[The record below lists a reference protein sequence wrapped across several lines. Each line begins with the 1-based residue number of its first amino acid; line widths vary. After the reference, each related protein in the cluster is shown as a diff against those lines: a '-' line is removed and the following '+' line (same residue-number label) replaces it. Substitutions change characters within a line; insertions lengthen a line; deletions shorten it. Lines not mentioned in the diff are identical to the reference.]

1 MAEEKSRFS
10 KALDWLNAPTDAR
23 IRREANQK
31 GLIVNQSEYSYLN
44 QAVMGYNTQSGYFDH
59 KTLAELGDGTGNSA
73 VIACLNVLATAFA
86 EPGLLVATRN
96 NEGDYAQDMNHELAR
111 LFRRPNPYMTQ
122 QLLANYIV
130 TALNANGDAFIYKNR
145 NSRGVVVELV
155 PLMPHLVEAKGNENE
170 LITHYNYQ
178 PQGGVQ
184 GEDSVRI
191 EKADMVHLRQNVDPN
206 NMRRG
211 LAPLRGVLREIA
223 GDEAAGQY
231 TAALLHNMAVPGVI
245 LSPRDDAM
253 GGPTR
258 EEAEAIADM
267 YKQKFGGKN
276 RGAPMVL
283 SGAMNVEIVSFSPD
297 QMKLAE
303 LRRIP
308 EERVSA
314 VLGVPAVLAGL
325 GAGLDSATYSNTKEL
340 REFFTESKMVP
351 MWNMVAQELT
361 HQLLRPE
368 FGGNDNQYAEFD
380 ISNVRA
386 LADDKD
392 NLYKRMNTAVQGG
405 WVTIGEA
412 RKVVGLE
419 ADERHDVYLR
429 PLNMIQVTEDGS
441 PLLNDQPTNE
451 PATANNND
459 DEEPAT
465 ETDESKLTTI
475 DLPPEVERE
484 DVVKPTPTYLNEEK
498 YIAEMPN
505 GAFCVISHEDGEIIK
520 CFDTRAEAE
529 NFLNNKKEPAALM
542 KDTYTTIE
550 EAQERAKELGCEGTH
565 YIEVEG
571 DKFYMACATHQDYL
585 DAVYKPKKD
594 GDIEELKVSLEEAE
608 VMYEKGDKLHS
619 PEEKA
624 PSKTNFPR
632 SGDNQKISLSNS
644 QHPQFPSYAY
654 VKDLKDNW
662 PEIWRR
668 AGTGGNPP
676 TSFTGNDAF
685 NKWTAYKGGDRSES
699 VLNWVKRRERFMNR
713 HKKNNRLNGIIAV
726 MKWGGVTAGGVSQ
739 MKSVVNDYKKV
750 IRERR
755 KKSLDYA
762 EEYLLKAISDQA
774 RAGLTRKVEDHN
786 KNNPTHRA
794 TLRMLIAVY
803 NRGIGAYR
811 TNPGSVRGNVS
822 SAEQWAMAR
831 VNGFLR
837 ALRTGKFRRKPYDQD
852 LLPSSHPLSSK
863 KSGNKAESVRVGQAV
878 SWSINKEPDPPSVV
892 HGIVTSVNDDE
903 ATMEVWARLENGDH
917 KKTDRKVTMPISKL
931 RIISDFRQ

>member
-1 MAEEKSRFS
+1 MAEDKSRFS

-23 IRREANQK
+23 VRREQK
-31 GLIVNQSEYSYLN
+31 GITVNQQEYSYLN
-44 QAVMGYNTQSGYFDH
+44 QAVFGYNTESGYFDH
-59 KTLAELGDGTGNSA
+59 KKIAEIGDGTGNSA
-73 VIACLNVLATAFA
+73 VVACLNVLATSFA
-86 EPGLLVATRN
+86 EPGLLVSKRN
-96 NEGDYAQDMNHELAR
+96 SEGDYTRDMNHPLAR

-130 TALNANGDAFIYKNR
+130 TSINAAGDAFIYKNR
-145 NSRGVVVELV
+145 NARGEVVELV
-155 PLMPHLVEAKGNENE
+155 PLMPHLVEAKGTQNE

-178 PQGGVQ
+178 PQGGLQ
-184 GEDSVRI
+184 GQDNVRI
-191 EKADMVHLRQNVDPN
+191 DKKDMFHLRQAVDPN
-206 NMRRG
+206 DMRRG
-211 LAPLRGVLREIA
+211 MAPLKSVLREIA

-258 EEAEAIADM
+258 DEAEAIADM

-351 MWNMVAQELT
+351 MWSMVAQEVT

-368 FGGNDNQYAEFD
+368 FGGDDNEYCEFD
-380 ISNVRA
+380 VDNVRA
-386 LADDKD
+386 LAVDKD

-419 ADERHDVYLR
+419 ADNRHDVYLR
-429 PLNMIQVTEDGS
+429 PMNMIQVTEDGS
-441 PLLNDQPTNE
+441 PLLNDNESE
-451 PATANNND
+451 PATVNDND
-459 DEEPAT
+459 DESKAT
-465 ETDESKLTTI
+465 LTTTTF
-475 DLPPEVERE
+475 PQETERE
-484 DVVKPTPTYLNEEK
+484 DEILPTPNYLSEEK

-505 GAFCVISHEDGEIIK
+505 GSYCVVGHEDGKIIK
-520 CFDTRAEAE
+520 CFDTRKEAE
-529 NFLNNKKEPAALM
+529 DYLNNKKGG
-542 KDTYTTIE
+542 K
-550 EAQERAKELGCEGTH
+550 
-565 YIEVEG
+565 
-571 DKFYMACATHQDYL
+571 
-585 DAVYKPKKD
+585 
-594 GDIEELKVSLEEAE
+594 IEELKVSLEEAE
-608 VMYEKGDKLHS
+608 VMYERGDELSS

-624 PSKTNFPR
+624 EVIPEIYETRKEAEERAKILGCEGAHEYDLDGQTYYMACATHEQFEEVMSKPENEGKAPEKLTNFPR

-644 QHPQFPSYAY
+644 QHKQFPGHAY
-654 VKDLKDNW
+654 VKDLKENW

-755 KKSLDYA
+755 KKSLDIA
-762 EEYLLKAISDQA
+762 EDYLIKAVSDRVRKSLQK
-774 RAGLTRKVEDHN
+774 KVEEHN
-786 KNNPTHRA
+786 SKNPKHRA
-794 TLRMLIAVY
+794 TLRMLIAVF
-803 NRGIGAYR
+803 NRGVGAYR
-811 TNPGSVRGNVS
+811 TNPGSVRGNVT
-822 SAEQWAMAR
+822 SADQWAMAR

-837 ALRTGKFRRKPYDQD
+837 ALRSGKFRRKPYDQD

-863 KSGNKAESVRVGQAV
+863 KSETKAESVRAGQAV
-878 SWSINKEPDPPSVV
+878 SWSINKDPDPPSIV
-892 HGIVTSVNDDE
+892 HGIVTSVSDDE
-903 ATMEVWARLENGDH
+903 ATVTVWARLENGQH
-917 KKTDRKVTMPISKL
+917 QKTDRSVKVLISKL
-931 RIISDFRQ
+931 RIISDFR

>member
-23 IRREANQK
+23 IRREQK
-31 GLIVNQSEYSYLN
+31 GLLVNQSEYSYLN
-44 QAVMGYNTQSGYFDH
+44 RSVFGYNTESGYFDH
-59 KTLAELGDGTGNSA
+59 KKLAELGDGTGNSA

-86 EPGLLVATRN
+86 EPGLIVSTRN
-96 NEGDYAQDMNHELAR
+96 NEGDYAQDMNHPLAN
-111 LFRRPNPYMTQ
+111 LIRRPNPYMTQ
-122 QLLANYIV
+122 QLMANYIV
-130 TALNANGDAFIYKNR
+130 TSLNANGDAFIYKNR
-145 NSRGVVVELV
+145 NSRGQVVELV

-170 LITHYNYQ
+170 LITHFDYQ
-178 PQGGVQ
+178 PQGGLQ
-184 GEDSVRI
+184 GADTVKVNKEDMI
-191 EKADMVHLRQNVDPN
+191 HLRQNVDPN
-206 NMRRG
+206 NMRKG

-245 LSPRDDAM
+245 LSPRDDQM

-368 FGGNDNQYAEFD
+368 FNGNENQYCEFD
-380 ISNVRA
+380 VGNVRA

-419 ADERHDVYLR
+419 ADDRHDVYLR

-441 PLLNDQPTNE
+441 PLLNDG
-451 PATANNND
+451 AN
-459 DEEPAT
+459 EEPAPADNNN
-465 ETDESKLTTI
+465 EDDESKATLTTVG
-475 DLPPEVERE
+475 LPPEVERE
-484 DVVKPTPTYLNEEK
+484 DEIVSTPTYMNEEK

-505 GAFCVISHEDGEIIK
+505 GAFCVISHDDGEIIK
-520 CFDTRAEAE
+520 CFDTRKEAE
-529 NFLNNKKEPAALM
+529 EFLNNKKNGV
-542 KDTYTTIE
+542 I
-550 EAQERAKELGCEGTH
+550 QE
-565 YIEVEG
+565 V
-571 DKFYMACATHQDYL
+571 
-585 DAVYKPKKD
+585 
-594 GDIEELKVSLEEAE
+594 KVSLEEAE
-608 VMYEKGDKLHS
+608 VMYERGDNLYS
-619 PEEKA
+619 PEEKVAMGKDIFDNPGEAVARSKELGCAIGSHTHEVDGKTVFMPCKTHEEYEEVVKGDKA
-624 PSKTNFPR
+624 PKKITNFPK

-654 VKDLKDNW
+654 VKDLKENW

-750 IRERR
+750 VRERR
-755 KKSLDYA
+755 KKSLDMA
-762 EEYLLKAISDQA
+762 EDILMKQLSERVRKALQK
-774 RAGLTRKVEDHN
+774 KVEEHN
-786 KNNPTHRA
+786 KKNPKHRA
-794 TLRMLIAVY
+794 TLRMLSAVFR
-803 NRGIGAYR
+803 RGVGAYR
-811 TNPGSVRGNVS
+811 NNPGSVRGNVT
-822 SAEQWAMAR
+822 SADQWAMAR

-863 KSGNKAESVRVGQAV
+863 SSGNKAESVRVGQAV
-878 SWSINKEPDPPSVV
+878 SWSVNKDPDPPSVV
-892 HGIVTSVNDDE
+892 HGIVTSVNSADKE
-903 ATMEVWARLENGDH
+903 ATMQVWARLDNGDH
-917 KKTDRKVTMPISKL
+917 QKTDRKVTMPISKL
-931 RIISDFRQ
+931 RIISDFR

>member
-1 MAEEKSRFS
+1 MAEDKSRFS
-10 KALDWLNAPTDAR
+10 KAIDWLNAPTDAR
-23 IRREANQK
+23 VRREAEQK
-31 GLIVNQSEYSYLN
+31 SLVVNQTEYSYLN
-44 QAVMGYNTQSGYFDH
+44 QAVFGYNTSSGYFDH
-59 KTLAELGDGTGNSA
+59 KKLAEVGDGTGNSA

-86 EPGLLVATRN
+86 EPNLLVSSRN
-96 NEGDYAQDMNHELAR
+96 SEGDYTREMNHPLTR
-111 LFRRPNPYMTQ
+111 LLRRPNPYMTQ

-130 TALNANGDAFIYKNR
+130 TSLNAAGDAFIYKNR
-145 NSRGVVVELV
+145 NARGQVVELV

-170 LITHYNYQ
+170 LITHFNYQ
-178 PQGGVQ
+178 PQGGLQ
-184 GEDSVRI
+184 GDESVKI
-191 EKADMVHLRQNVDPN
+191 EKEDMIHLRQNVDPN
-206 NMRRG
+206 NMRKG

-258 EEAEAIADM
+258 EEAEAIAEM

-283 SGAMNVEIVSFSPD
+283 SGAMNVEVVSFSPD

-351 MWNMVAQELT
+351 MWNMVASDLT

-368 FGGNDNQYAEFD
+368 FGGNDNQYCEYD
-380 ISNVRA
+380 IGNVRA

-419 ADERHDVYLR
+419 ADDRHDVYLR

-441 PLLNDQPTNE
+441 PLLNDQAESE
-451 PATANNND
+451 PAKD
-459 DEEPAT
+459 D
-465 ETDESKLTTI
+465 DESKATLTTI
-475 DLPPEVERE
+475 GLPPEVERE
-484 DVVKPTPTYLNEEK
+484 DEVVLTPTYLNEEK

-505 GAFCVISHEDGEIIK
+505 GAFCVISHEDGEILK
-520 CFDTRAEAE
+520 CFDSRAEAE
-529 NFLNNKKEPAALM
+529 AFLNKKHGQIREIKVSL
-542 KDTYTTIE
+542 E
-550 EAQERAKELGCEGTH
+550 EAETMYERGDNLYSPEEKIALAKDVFDNPGEAMERAKELGCAIGVHTH
-565 YIEVEG
+565 EVNGKEAFMPC
-571 DKFYMACATHQDYL
+571 KTH
-585 DAVYKPKKD
+585 
-594 GDIEELKVSLEEAE
+594 EEYEEA
-608 VMYEKGDKLHS
+608 VKGDK
-619 PEEKA
+619 A
-624 PSKTNFPR
+624 PKKVTNFPR

-644 QHPQFPSYAY
+644 QHPQFPGYAY
-654 VKDLKDNW
+654 VKDLKENW

-685 NKWTAYKGGDRSES
+685 NKWTDYKGGDRSES
-699 VLNWVKRRERFMNR
+699 TLNWVKRRERFMNR

-750 IRERR
+750 VRERR
-755 KKSLDYA
+755 KKSLDIA
-762 EEYLLKAISDQA
+762 EDIMMKQLSERVRKALQK
-774 RAGLTRKVEDHN
+774 KVEDHN
-786 KNNPTHRA
+786 KKNPKHRA
-794 TLRMLIAVY
+794 TLRMLSAVFR
-803 NRGIGAYR
+803 RGVGAYR
-811 TNPGSVRGNVS
+811 TSPGSVRGNVT
-822 SAEQWAMAR
+822 SADQWAMAR

-837 ALRTGKFRRKPYDQD
+837 ALRTGRFRRKPYDQD

-878 SWSINKEPDPPSVV
+878 SWSINKDPDPPSVV

-903 ATMEVWARLENGDH
+903 ATMQVWARLENGDH
-917 KKTDRKVTMPISKL
+917 KKTDRRVTMPISKL

>member
-1 MAEEKSRFS
+1 MAENKSRFS

-23 IRREANQK
+23 LRRELNEK

-59 KTLAELGDGTGNSA
+59 KKLAELGDGTGNSA
-73 VIACLNVLATAFA
+73 VIACLSVLATSFA

-96 NEGDYAQDMNHELAR
+96 SEGDYNPDMNHPMAR
-111 LFRRPNPYMTQ
+111 LFRKPNPYMTQ

-130 TALNANGDAFIYKNR
+130 TSLNANGDAFIYKNR
-145 NSRGVVVELV
+145 NQRGKVVELV

-170 LITHYNYQ
+170 LITHFDYQ
-178 PQGGVQ
+178 PQGGTQ

-191 EKADMVHLRQNVDPN
+191 DKKDMIHLRQNVDPN

-245 LSPRDDAM
+245 LSPRDDQM

-258 EEAEAIADM
+258 EEAEAIAEM

-314 VLGVPAVLAGL
+314 VLGVPAILAGL

-340 REFFTESKMVP
+340 REFFTESKLVP
-351 MWNMVAQELT
+351 MWNMVAQDLT

-368 FGGNDNQYAEFD
+368 FDGSENEYAEFD
-380 ISNVRA
+380 ITNVRA

-419 ADERHDVYLR
+419 ADDRHDVYLR

-441 PLLNDQPTNE
+441 PLLNDNPTEE
-451 PATANNND
+451 PAPANNND
-459 DEEPAT
+459 DEG
-465 ETDESKLTTI
+465 SKLTSI

-484 DVVKPTPTYLNEEK
+484 DEIQKTPSYL
-498 YIAEMPN
+498 
-505 GAFCVISHEDGEIIK
+505 D
-520 CFDTRAEAE
+520 
-529 NFLNNKKEPAALM
+529 KEPAALM

-565 YIEVEG
+565 YIDVDG

-585 DAVYKPKKD
+585 DAVNKPKKKN
-594 GDIEELKVSLEEAE
+594 IEEIKVSLEEAE
-608 VMYEKGDKLHS
+608 TMYEKGDKLHS

-624 PSKTNFPR
+624 PDKVTNFPK

-644 QHPQFPSYAY
+644 QHKQFPSHAY
-654 VKDLKDNW
+654 VKDLKENW

-676 TSFTGNDAF
+676 TSFTGNDAY
-685 NKWTAYKGGDRSES
+685 NRWTAYKGGDRSES

-713 HKKNNRLNGIIAV
+713 HKKNNRLNGTIAV

-739 MKSVVNDYKKV
+739 MKSIVNDYKKV

-755 KKSLDYA
+755 KKSLGIA
-762 EEYLLKAISDQA
+762 EEYLLKAVSDRVRTA
-774 RAGLTRKVEDHN
+774 LTNKVEDHN
-786 KNNPTHRA
+786 SKNPKHRA
-794 TLRMLIAVY
+794 TLRMLIAVF
-803 NRGIGAYR
+803 NRGVGAYR
-811 TNPGSVRGNVS
+811 TNPGSVRGNVT
-822 SAEQWAMAR
+822 SADQWAMAR

-878 SWSINKEPDPPSVV
+878 SWSINKDPDPPSIV
-892 HGIVTSVNDDE
+892 HGIVTSVNDED
-903 ATMEVWARLENGDH
+903 ATIMVWARLENGDH
-917 KKTDRKVTMPISKL
+917 KRTDRSVKVEISKL

>member
-23 IRREANQK
+23 IRRESQQK

-59 KTLAELGDGTGNSA
+59 KKLAELGDGTGNSA

-96 NEGDYAQDMNHELAR
+96 NEGDYAQDMNHELAK

-130 TALNANGDAFIYKNR
+130 TSLNANGDAFIFKNR
-145 NSRGVVVELV
+145 NARGVVVELV

-170 LITHYNYQ
+170 LITHYQYQ

-191 EKADMVHLRQNVDPN
+191 DKKDMVHLRQNVDPS

-419 ADERHDVYLR
+419 ADNRHDVYLR

-451 PATANNND
+451 PAPANNND
-459 DEEPAT
+459 DEEPAP
-465 ETDESKLTTI
+465 ENDESKLTTI

-484 DVVKPTPTYLNEEK
+484 DEIQKTPSYL
-498 YIAEMPN
+498 
-505 GAFCVISHEDGEIIK
+505 D
-520 CFDTRAEAE
+520 
-529 NFLNNKKEPAALM
+529 KEPAALM

-565 YIEVEG
+565 YIDVDG

-585 DAVYKPKKD
+585 NAVNKPKK
-594 GDIEELKVSLEEAE
+594 GNIEEIKVSLEEAE
-608 VMYEKGDKLHS
+608 TMYEKGDKLHS

-624 PSKTNFPR
+624 PDKVTNFPK

-644 QHPQFPSYAY
+644 QHKQFPSHAY
-654 VKDLKDNW
+654 VKDLKENW

-676 TSFTGNDAF
+676 TSFTGNDAY
-685 NKWTAYKGGDRSES
+685 NRWTAYKGGDRSES

-786 KNNPTHRA
+786 KNNPNHRA

-863 KSGNKAESVRVGQAV
+863 ESGNKAESVRVGQAV
-878 SWSINKEPDPPSVV
+878 SWSINKDPDPPSIV
-892 HGIVTSVNDDE
+892 HGIVTSVNDEE
-903 ATMEVWARLENGDH
+903 AIMQVWARLENGEH

>member
-23 IRREANQK
+23 IRREAQQK

-44 QAVMGYNTQSGYFDH
+44 QAVFGYNTTSGYFDH
-59 KTLAELGDGTGNSA
+59 KKLAEIGDGTGNSA

-86 EPGLLVATRN
+86 EPGIFVTSRN
-96 NEGDYAQDMNHELAR
+96 SEGDYSRDMNHNVAR
-111 LFRRPNPYMTQ
+111 LIRRPNPYMTQ

-130 TALNANGDAFIYKNR
+130 TALNAHGDAFIYKNR
-145 NSRGVVVELV
+145 NSRGQVVELV

-170 LITHYNYQ
+170 LITHFNYQ
-178 PQGGVQ
+178 PQGGVH
-184 GEDSVRI
+184 GEDAVRI
-191 EKADMVHLRQNVDPN
+191 DKKDMIHLRQNIDPS

-258 EEAEAIADM
+258 EEAEAIAEM

-351 MWNMVAQELT
+351 MWTMVAQDLT

-368 FGGNDNQYAEFD
+368 FNGGDNQYVEYD
-380 ISNVRA
+380 IDNVRA
-386 LADDKD
+386 LAVDKD

-412 RKVVGLE
+412 RKVVGLD

-441 PLLNDQPTNE
+441 PLLNDAPS
-451 PATANNND
+451 NNND
-459 DEEPAT
+459 GQKAA
-465 ETDESKLTTI
+465 LTTI
-475 DLPPEVERE
+475 DFPPEVERE
-484 DVVKPTPTYLNEEK
+484 DELVLTPTHLSEEK

-505 GAFCVISHEDGEIIK
+505 GSYCVISHEDGEIIK
-520 CFDTRAEAE
+520 CFKTREEAE
-529 NFLNNKKEPAALM
+529 RFLNNKKSGL
-542 KDTYTTIE
+542 I
-550 EAQERAKELGCEGTH
+550 QE
-565 YIEVEG
+565 I
-571 DKFYMACATHQDYL
+571 
-585 DAVYKPKKD
+585 
-594 GDIEELKVSLEEAE
+594 KVSSEEAE
-608 VMYEKGDKLHS
+608 AMYEVGDNLHS
-619 PEEKA
+619 PEEKLMANTYKTPEEAIARARELGCDGYHEVDRGPAGKFYMPCASHEDYEALTVKA
-624 PSKTNFPR
+624 PKKITNFPR

-654 VKDLKDNW
+654 VKDLKENW

-685 NKWTAYKGGDRSES
+685 NKWTAYKNGDRSES

-750 IRERR
+750 VRERR
-755 KKSLDYA
+755 KKAISHA
-762 EEYLLKAISDQA
+762 EQILLKAISEQA
-774 RAGLTRKVEDHN
+774 RAGLVKKVEDHN
-786 KNNPTHRA
+786 KDNPKHRA
-794 TLRMLIAVY
+794 TLSMLIAVY

-811 TNPGSVRGNVS
+811 TNPSSVRGNVS

-878 SWSINKEPDPPSVV
+878 SWSINKDPDPPSIV
-892 HGIVTSVNDDE
+892 HGIVTSVNKDE
-903 ATMEVWARLENGDH
+903 ATMEVWARLDNGKH
-917 KKTDRKVTMPISKL
+917 QKTDRKVTMPISKL
-931 RIISDFRQ
+931 RIISDFRE

>member
-1 MAEEKSRFS
+1 MAEDKSRFQ

-23 IRREANQK
+23 IRREQK
-31 GLIVNQSEYSYLN
+31 GLLVNQSEYSYLN

-59 KTLAELGDGTGNSA
+59 KKLAELGDGTGNSA

-86 EPGLLVATRN
+86 EPSLIVSARN
-96 NEGDYAQDMNHELAR
+96 SEGDYERDMNHELAK

-130 TALNANGDAFIYKNR
+130 TSLNANGDAFIYKNR
-145 NSRGVVVELV
+145 NARGQVVELV
-155 PLMPHLVEAKGNENE
+155 PLMPHLVEAKGNENT
-170 LITHYNYQ
+170 LITHFNYQ
-178 PQGGVQ
+178 PHGGIQ
-184 GEDSVRI
+184 GEESVKI
-191 EKADMVHLRQNVDPN
+191 DKEDMIHLRQNVDPN

-245 LSPRDDAM
+245 LSPRDDQM

-351 MWNMVAQELT
+351 MWTMVAQELT

-368 FGGNDNQYAEFD
+368 FGGNDNQYCEFD
-380 ISNVRA
+380 IGNVRA

-441 PLLNDQPTNE
+441 PLLNDGTTEE
-451 PATANNND
+451 PAPANND
-459 DEEPAT
+459 DEE
-465 ETDESKLTTI
+465 SKITTV
-475 DLPPEVERE
+475 DLPPEVERTDE
-484 DVVKPTPTYLNEEK
+484 VLTTPTRLNEEK

-505 GAFCVISHEDGEIIK
+505 GAYCVISHDDGEIIK
-520 CFDTRAEAE
+520 CFETRKEAE
-529 NFLNNKKEPAALM
+529 EFLNNKKSG
-542 KDTYTTIE
+542 YI
-550 EAQERAKELGCEGTH
+550 QE
-565 YIEVEG
+565 V
-571 DKFYMACATHQDYL
+571 
-585 DAVYKPKKD
+585 
-594 GDIEELKVSLEEAE
+594 KVSLEEAE
-608 VMYEKGDKLHS
+608 VMYERGDNLYS

-624 PSKTNFPR
+624 EVIPEVFETRKEAEERAKVLGCEGSHEYELNGQTYYMACATHEQFEEVMSKPENEGKAPEKLTNFPR

-654 VKDLKDNW
+654 VKDLKENW

-699 VLNWVKRRERFMNR
+699 TLNWVKRRERFMNR

-755 KKSLDYA
+755 KKSLDIA
-762 EEYLLKAISDQA
+762 EEYLMKQVSDRVRKALQK
-774 RAGLTRKVEDHN
+774 KVEDHN
-786 KNNPTHRA
+786 SKNPKHRA
-794 TLRMLIAVY
+794 TLRMLIAVF
-803 NRGIGAYR
+803 NRGVGAYR
-811 TNPGSVRGNVS
+811 NNPGSVRGNVT
-822 SAEQWAMAR
+822 SADQWAMAR

-878 SWSINKEPDPPSVV
+878 SWSINKDPDPPSVV

-903 ATMEVWARLENGDH
+903 ATMQVWARLDNGDH
-917 KKTDRKVTMPISKL
+917 QKTDRKVTMPISKL

>member
-1 MAEEKSRFS
+1 MAEDKSRFS

-23 IRREANQK
+23 LRRELNEK

-59 KTLAELGDGTGNSA
+59 KKLAELGDGTGNSA
-73 VIACLNVLATAFA
+73 VIACLSVLATSFA

-96 NEGDYAQDMNHELAR
+96 SEGDYTPDMNHPMAR
-111 LFRRPNPYMTQ
+111 LFRKPNPYMTQ

-130 TALNANGDAFIYKNR
+130 TSLNANGDAFIYKNR
-145 NSRGVVVELV
+145 NQRGQVVELV

-170 LITHYNYQ
+170 LITHFDYQ
-178 PQGGVQ
+178 PQGGIQ

-191 EKADMVHLRQNVDPN
+191 EKKDMIHLRQNVDPN

-245 LSPRDDAM
+245 LSPRDDQM

-258 EEAEAIADM
+258 EEAEAIAEM

-314 VLGVPAVLAGL
+314 VLGVPAILAGL

-340 REFFTESKMVP
+340 REFFTESKLVP
-351 MWNMVAQELT
+351 MWNMVAQDLT

-368 FGGNDNQYAEFD
+368 FDGSENEYAEFD
-380 ISNVRA
+380 ITNVRA

-419 ADERHDVYLR
+419 ADDRHDVYLR

-441 PLLNDQPTNE
+441 PLLNDNPTEE
-451 PATANNND
+451 PAPANNND
-459 DEEPAT
+459 DEE
-465 ETDESKLTTI
+465 SKLTSI

-484 DVVKPTPTYLNEEK
+484 DEIQKTPSYL
-498 YIAEMPN
+498 
-505 GAFCVISHEDGEIIK
+505 D
-520 CFDTRAEAE
+520 
-529 NFLNNKKEPAALM
+529 KEPAALM

-565 YIEVEG
+565 YIDVDG

-585 DAVYKPKKD
+585 DAVNKPKK
-594 GDIEELKVSLEEAE
+594 GNIEEIKVSLEEAE
-608 VMYEKGDKLHS
+608 TMYEKGDKLHS

-624 PSKTNFPR
+624 PDKVTNFPK

-644 QHPQFPSYAY
+644 QHKQFPSHAY
-654 VKDLKDNW
+654 VKDLKENW

-676 TSFTGNDAF
+676 TSFTGNDAY
-685 NKWTAYKGGDRSES
+685 NRWTAYKGGDRSES

-713 HKKNNRLNGIIAV
+713 HKKNNRLNGTIAV

-739 MKSVVNDYKKV
+739 MKSIVNDYKKV

-755 KKSLDYA
+755 KKSLGIA
-762 EEYLLKAISDQA
+762 EEYLLKAVSDRVRTA
-774 RAGLTRKVEDHN
+774 LTNKVEDHN
-786 KNNPTHRA
+786 SKNPKHRA
-794 TLRMLIAVY
+794 TLRMLIAVF
-803 NRGIGAYR
+803 NRGVGAYR
-811 TNPGSVRGNVS
+811 TNPGSVRGNVT
-822 SAEQWAMAR
+822 SADQWAMAR

-878 SWSINKEPDPPSVV
+878 SWSINKDPDPPSIV
-892 HGIVTSVNDDE
+892 HGIVTSVNDKD
-903 ATMEVWARLENGDH
+903 ATIMVWARLENGDH
-917 KKTDRKVTMPISKL
+917 KKTDRSVKVEISKL
-931 RIISDFRQ
+931 RIISDFRK

>member
-1 MAEEKSRFS
+1 MAENKSRFER
-10 KALDWLNAPTDAR
+10 AVDWLNAPTDAR
-23 IRREANQK
+23 VRREAQQK
-31 GLIVNQSEYSYLN
+31 GIVVNQQEYSYLN
-44 QAVMGYNTQSGYFDH
+44 QAVFGYNTESGYFDH
-59 KTLAELGDGTGNSA
+59 KKLAEIGDGTGNSA
-73 VIACLNVLATAFA
+73 VVACLNVLATAFA
-86 EPGLLVATRN
+86 EPGLIISTRN
-96 NEGDYAQDMNHELAR
+96 SEGDYQRDMNHPLAR

-130 TALNANGDAFIYKNR
+130 TSLNAAGDAFIYKNR
-145 NSRGVVVELV
+145 NARGQVVELV
-155 PLMPHLVEAKGNENE
+155 PLMPHLVTAKGNENE
-170 LITHYNYQ
+170 LITHFNYQ
-178 PQGGVQ
+178 PQGGMQ
-184 GEDSVRI
+184 GEETVKI

-211 LAPLRGVLREIA
+211 MAPLKAVLREIA

-258 EEAEAIADM
+258 EEAEGIADM

-325 GAGLDSATYSNTKEL
+325 GAGLDSATYNNTKEL

-351 MWNMVAQELT
+351 MWSMVAQEVT

-368 FGGNDNQYAEFD
+368 FGGNDNQYCEFD
-380 ISNVRA
+380 VDNVRA
-386 LADDKD
+386 LAVDKD

-419 ADERHDVYLR
+419 ADNRHDVYLR
-429 PLNMIQVTEDGS
+429 PMNMIQVTEDGS
-441 PLLNDQPTNE
+441 PLLNDGDTE
-451 PATANNND
+451 PATENND
-459 DEEPAT
+459 DESKAT
-465 ETDESKLTTI
+465 LTTI
-475 DLPPEVERE
+475 GLPPEVERE
-484 DVVKPTPTYLNEEK
+484 DEIIPTPTYLDDGKK

-505 GAFCVISHEDGEIIK
+505 GAYCVISHDDGKIIK
-520 CFDTRAEAE
+520 CFETRKEAE
-529 NFLNNKKEPAALM
+529 EFLNNKK
-542 KDTYTTIE
+542 DGVIE
-550 EAQERAKELGCEGTH
+550 E
-565 YIEVEG
+565 I
-571 DKFYMACATHQDYL
+571 
-585 DAVYKPKKD
+585 
-594 GDIEELKVSLEEAE
+594 KVSLEEAE
-608 VMYEKGDKLHS
+608 TMYERGDKLHS

-624 PSKTNFPR
+624 PKKITNFPK

-644 QHPQFPSYAY
+644 QHPQFPSHAY
-654 VKDLKDNW
+654 VKDLKENW

-676 TSFTGNDAF
+676 TSFTGNDAY
-685 NKWTAYKGGDRSES
+685 NRWTAYKGGDRSES

-755 KKSLDYA
+755 KKSLDMA
-762 EEYLLKAISDQA
+762 EDILMKQLSARVRKALQK
-774 RAGLTRKVEDHN
+774 KVEDHN
-786 KNNPTHRA
+786 AKNPKHRA
-794 TLRMLIAVY
+794 TLRMLSAVFR
-803 NRGIGAYR
+803 RGVGAYR
-811 TNPGSVRGNVS
+811 TSPGSVRGNVT
-822 SAEQWAMAR
+822 SADQWAMAR

-878 SWSINKEPDPPSVV
+878 SWSINKDPDPPSVV

-903 ATMEVWARLENGDH
+903 ATMQVYARLENGDH
-917 KKTDRKVTMPISKL
+917 KKTDRRVTMPISKL

>member
-1 MAEEKSRFS
+1 MAEDKSRFS
-10 KALDWLNAPTDAR
+10 KALDWLNSPTDAR
-23 IRREANQK
+23 VRREANQK
-31 GLIVNQSEYSYLN
+31 GLVVNQSEYSYLN
-44 QAVMGYNTQSGYFDH
+44 QAVFGYNTTSGYFDH
-59 KTLAELGDGTGNSA
+59 KTLAEVGDGTGNSA
-73 VIACLNVLATAFA
+73 VIACLQVLATAFA
-86 EPGLLVATRN
+86 EPNILVSSRN
-96 NEGDYAQDMNHELAR
+96 SEGDYQREMNHPLTK
-111 LFRRPNPYMTQ
+111 LLRRPNPYMTQ

-130 TALNANGDAFIYKNR
+130 TSLNAAGDAFIYKNR
-145 NSRGVVVELV
+145 NQRGQVVELV

-170 LITHYNYQ
+170 LITHFNYQ
-178 PQGGVQ
+178 PQGGMQ
-184 GEDSVRI
+184 GEDAVRI
-191 EKADMVHLRQNVDPN
+191 EKVDMIHLRQNVDPN
-206 NMRRG
+206 NMRKG

-245 LSPRDDAM
+245 LSPRDDQM

-258 EEAEAIADM
+258 EEAEAIAEM
-267 YKQKFGGKN
+267 YKEKFGGKN

-283 SGAMNVEIVSFSPD
+283 SGAMNVEVVSFSPD

-351 MWNMVAQELT
+351 MWNMVASDLT

-368 FGGNDNQYAEFD
+368 FGGNDNQYCEYD
-380 ISNVRA
+380 IGGVRA

-419 ADERHDVYLR
+419 ADNRHDVYLR

-441 PLLNDQPTNE
+441 PLLNEGGTDTADKPTN
-451 PATANNND
+451 D
-459 DEEPAT
+459 DD
-465 ETDESKLTTI
+465 DESKATLTTVT
-475 DLPPEVERE
+475 LPPEVERE
-484 DVVKPTPTYLNEEK
+484 DEIQKTPSYL
-498 YIAEMPN
+498 
-505 GAFCVISHEDGEIIK
+505 D
-520 CFDTRAEAE
+520 
-529 NFLNNKKEPAALM
+529 KEPAALM

-565 YIEVEG
+565 YIDVDG

-585 DAVYKPKKD
+585 NAVNKPKK
-594 GDIEELKVSLEEAE
+594 GNIEEIKVSLEEAE
-608 VMYEKGDKLHS
+608 TMYEKGDKLHS

-624 PSKTNFPR
+624 PDKVTNFPR

-644 QHPQFPSYAY
+644 QHKQFPSHAY
-654 VKDLKDNW
+654 VKDLKENW

-676 TSFTGNDAF
+676 TSFTGNDAY
-685 NKWTAYKGGDRSES
+685 NRWTAYKGGDRSES

-713 HKKNNRLNGIIAV
+713 HKKNNRLNGTIAV

-755 KKSLDYA
+755 KKSLDIA
-762 EEYLLKAISDQA
+762 EEYLLKAVSDRVRTA
-774 RAGLTRKVEDHN
+774 LTNKVEDHN
-786 KNNPTHRA
+786 SKNPKHRA
-794 TLRMLIAVY
+794 TLRMLIAVF
-803 NRGIGAYR
+803 NRGVGAYR
-811 TNPGSVRGNVS
+811 TNPGSVRGNVT
-822 SAEQWAMAR
+822 SADQWAMAR
-831 VNGFLR
+831 VNGFIR

-878 SWSINKEPDPPSVV
+878 SWSINKDPDPPSIV
-892 HGIVTSVNDDE
+892 HGIVTSVNDED
-903 ATMEVWARLENGDH
+903 ATIMVWARLENGDH
-917 KKTDRKVTMPISKL
+917 KKNR
-931 RIISDFRQ
+931 

>member
-1 MAEEKSRFS
+1 MAENKSRFER
-10 KALDWLNAPTDAR
+10 AVDWLNAPTDAR
-23 IRREANQK
+23 IRREAQQK
-31 GLIVNQSEYSYLN
+31 GIVVNQQEYSYLN
-44 QAVMGYNTQSGYFDH
+44 QAVFGYNTESGYFDH
-59 KTLAELGDGTGNSA
+59 KKLAEIGDGTGNSA
-73 VIACLNVLATAFA
+73 VVACLNVLATAFA
-86 EPGLLVATRN
+86 EPGLIISTRN
-96 NEGDYAQDMNHELAR
+96 SEGDYQRDMNHPLAR

-130 TALNANGDAFIYKNR
+130 TSLNAAGDAFIYKNR
-145 NSRGVVVELV
+145 NARGQVVELV
-155 PLMPHLVEAKGNENE
+155 PLMPHLVTAKGNENE
-170 LITHYNYQ
+170 LITHFNYQ
-178 PQGGVQ
+178 PQGGMQ
-184 GEDSVRI
+184 GEETVKI
-191 EKADMVHLRQNVDPN
+191 EKADMVHLRQSVDPN

-211 LAPLRGVLREIA
+211 MAPLKAVLREIA

-258 EEAEAIADM
+258 EEAEGIADM

-325 GAGLDSATYSNTKEL
+325 GAGLDSATYNNTKEL

-351 MWNMVAQELT
+351 MWSMVAQEVT

-368 FGGNDNQYAEFD
+368 FGGNDNQYCEFD
-380 ISNVRA
+380 VDNVRA
-386 LADDKD
+386 LAVDKD

-419 ADERHDVYLR
+419 ADNRHDVYLR
-429 PLNMIQVTEDGS
+429 PMNMIQVTEDGS
-441 PLLNDQPTNE
+441 PLLNDGDTE
-451 PATANNND
+451 PATENND
-459 DEEPAT
+459 DESKAT
-465 ETDESKLTTI
+465 LTTI
-475 DLPPEVERE
+475 GLPPEVERE
-484 DVVKPTPTYLNEEK
+484 DEIIPTPTYLDDGKK

-505 GAFCVISHEDGEIIK
+505 GAYCVISHDDGKIIK
-520 CFDTRAEAE
+520 CFETRKEAE
-529 NFLNNKKEPAALM
+529 EFLNNKK
-542 KDTYTTIE
+542 DGVIE
-550 EAQERAKELGCEGTH
+550 E
-565 YIEVEG
+565 I
-571 DKFYMACATHQDYL
+571 
-585 DAVYKPKKD
+585 
-594 GDIEELKVSLEEAE
+594 KVSLEEAE
-608 VMYEKGDKLHS
+608 TMYERGDKLHS

-624 PSKTNFPR
+624 PKKITNFPK

-644 QHPQFPSYAY
+644 QHPQFPSHAY
-654 VKDLKDNW
+654 VKDLKENW

-685 NKWTAYKGGDRSES
+685 NRWTAYKGGDRSES

-755 KKSLDYA
+755 KKSLDIA
-762 EEYLLKAISDQA
+762 EDILMQQLSERVRKALQK
-774 RAGLTRKVEDHN
+774 KVEDHN
-786 KNNPTHRA
+786 KKNPKHRA
-794 TLRMLIAVY
+794 TLRMLSAVFR
-803 NRGIGAYR
+803 RGVGAYR
-811 TNPGSVRGNVS
+811 TSPGSVRGNVT
-822 SAEQWAMAR
+822 SADQWAMAR

-878 SWSINKEPDPPSVV
+878 SWSINKDPDPPSVV
-892 HGIVTSVNDDE
+892 HGIVTSVNNEDKE
-903 ATMEVWARLENGDH
+903 ATMQVWARLENGDH
-917 KKTDRKVTMPISKL
+917 QKTDRKVTMPISKL

>member
-1 MAEEKSRFS
+1 MAEDKTRFS
-10 KALDWLNAPTDAR
+10 KALDWLNSPTDAR
-23 IRREANQK
+23 VRREANQK
-31 GLIVNQSEYSYLN
+31 GLVVNQSEYSYLN
-44 QAVMGYNTQSGYFDH
+44 QAVFGYNTTSGYFDH
-59 KTLAELGDGTGNSA
+59 KTLAEVGDGTGNSA
-73 VIACLNVLATAFA
+73 VIACLQVLATAFA
-86 EPGLLVATRN
+86 EPNILVSSRN
-96 NEGDYAQDMNHELAR
+96 SEGDYQREMNHPLTK
-111 LFRRPNPYMTQ
+111 LLRRPNPYMTQ

-130 TALNANGDAFIYKNR
+130 TSLNAAGDAFIYKNR
-145 NSRGVVVELV
+145 NQRGQVVELV

-170 LITHYNYQ
+170 LITHFNYQ
-178 PQGGVQ
+178 PQGGMQ
-184 GEDSVRI
+184 GEDTVRI
-191 EKADMVHLRQNVDPN
+191 EKVDMIHLRQNVDPN
-206 NMRRG
+206 NMRKG

-245 LSPRDDAM
+245 LSPRDDQM

-258 EEAEAIADM
+258 EEAEAIAEM
-267 YKQKFGGKN
+267 YKEKFGGKN

-283 SGAMNVEIVSFSPD
+283 SGAMNVEVVSFSPD

-351 MWNMVAQELT
+351 MWNMVASDLT

-368 FGGNDNQYAEFD
+368 FGGNDNQYCEYD
-380 ISNVRA
+380 IGGVRA

-419 ADERHDVYLR
+419 ADNRHDVYLR

-441 PLLNDQPTNE
+441 PLLNEGGTDTADKPTN
-451 PATANNND
+451 D
-459 DEEPAT
+459 DD
-465 ETDESKLTTI
+465 DESKATLTTVT
-475 DLPPEVERE
+475 LPPEVERE
-484 DVVKPTPTYLNEEK
+484 DEIQKTPSYL
-498 YIAEMPN
+498 
-505 GAFCVISHEDGEIIK
+505 D
-520 CFDTRAEAE
+520 
-529 NFLNNKKEPAALM
+529 KEPAALM

-565 YIEVEG
+565 YIDVDG

-585 DAVYKPKKD
+585 NAVNKPKK
-594 GDIEELKVSLEEAE
+594 GNIEEIKVSLEEAE
-608 VMYEKGDKLHS
+608 TMYEKGDKLHS

-624 PSKTNFPR
+624 PDKVTNFPR

-644 QHPQFPSYAY
+644 QHKQFPSHAY
-654 VKDLKDNW
+654 VKDLKENW

-676 TSFTGNDAF
+676 TSFTGNDAY
-685 NKWTAYKGGDRSES
+685 NRWTAYKGGDRSES

-713 HKKNNRLNGIIAV
+713 HKKNNRLNGTIAV

-750 IRERR
+750 VRERR
-755 KKSLDYA
+755 KKSLDIA
-762 EEYLLKAISDQA
+762 EDYLLKAVSDRVRTA
-774 RAGLTRKVEDHN
+774 LTNKVEDHN
-786 KNNPTHRA
+786 SKNPKHRA
-794 TLRMLIAVY
+794 TLRMLIAVF
-803 NRGIGAYR
+803 NRGVGAYR
-811 TNPGSVRGNVS
+811 TNPGSVRGNVT
-822 SAEQWAMAR
+822 SADQWAMAR
-831 VNGFLR
+831 VNGFIR

-863 KSGNKAESVRVGQAV
+863 KSGTKAESVRVGQAV
-878 SWSINKEPDPPSVV
+878 SWSIKKDPDPPSIV
-892 HGIVTSVNDDE
+892 HGIVTSVNDEE
-903 ATMEVWARLENGDH
+903 ATVMVYARLENGDH
-917 KKTDRKVTMPISKL
+917 QKTDRSVKVLISQL

>member
-1 MAEEKSRFS
+1 MAEDKSRFS

-23 IRREANQK
+23 LRRELNEK

-59 KTLAELGDGTGNSA
+59 KKLAELGDGTGNSA
-73 VIACLNVLATAFA
+73 VIACLSVLATSFA

-96 NEGDYAQDMNHELAR
+96 SEGDYNPDMNHPMAR
-111 LFRRPNPYMTQ
+111 LFRKPNPYMTQ

-130 TALNANGDAFIYKNR
+130 TSLNANGDAFIYKNR
-145 NSRGVVVELV
+145 NQRGQVVELV

-170 LITHYNYQ
+170 LITHFDYQ
-178 PQGGVQ
+178 PQGGTQ

-191 EKADMVHLRQNVDPN
+191 DKKDMIHLRQNVDPN

-245 LSPRDDAM
+245 LSPRDDQM

-258 EEAEAIADM
+258 EEAEAIAEM

-314 VLGVPAVLAGL
+314 VLGVPAILAGL

-340 REFFTESKMVP
+340 REFFTESKLVP
-351 MWNMVAQELT
+351 MWNMVAQDLT

-368 FGGNDNQYAEFD
+368 FDGSENEYAEFD
-380 ISNVRA
+380 ITNVRA

-419 ADERHDVYLR
+419 ADDRHDVYLR

-441 PLLNDQPTNE
+441 PLLNDNPTEE
-451 PATANNND
+451 PAPTNNND
-459 DEEPAT
+459 DEG
-465 ETDESKLTTI
+465 SKLTSI

-484 DVVKPTPTYLNEEK
+484 DEIQKTPSYL
-498 YIAEMPN
+498 
-505 GAFCVISHEDGEIIK
+505 D
-520 CFDTRAEAE
+520 
-529 NFLNNKKEPAALM
+529 KEPAALM

-565 YIEVEG
+565 YIDVDG

-585 DAVYKPKKD
+585 DAVNKPKK
-594 GDIEELKVSLEEAE
+594 GNIEEIKVSLEEAE
-608 VMYEKGDKLHS
+608 TMYEKGDKLHS

-624 PSKTNFPR
+624 PDKVTNFPK

-644 QHPQFPSYAY
+644 QHKQFPSHAY
-654 VKDLKDNW
+654 VKDLKENW

-676 TSFTGNDAF
+676 TSFTGNDAY
-685 NKWTAYKGGDRSES
+685 NRWTAYKGGDRSES

-713 HKKNNRLNGIIAV
+713 HKKNNRLNGTIAV

-739 MKSVVNDYKKV
+739 MKSIVNDYKKV

-755 KKSLDYA
+755 KKSLGIA
-762 EEYLLKAISDQA
+762 EEYLLKAVSDRVRTA
-774 RAGLTRKVEDHN
+774 LTNKVEDHN
-786 KNNPTHRA
+786 SKNPKHRA
-794 TLRMLIAVY
+794 TVRMLIAVF
-803 NRGIGAYR
+803 NRGVGAYR
-811 TNPGSVRGNVS
+811 TNPGSVRGNVT
-822 SAEQWAMAR
+822 SADQWAMAR
-831 VNGFLR
+831 VNGFIR

-878 SWSINKEPDPPSVV
+878 SWSIKKDPDPPSIV
-892 HGIVTSVNDDE
+892 HGIVTSVNDEE
-903 ATMEVWARLENGDH
+903 ATIMVWARLENGDH
-917 KKTDRKVTMPISKL
+917 KRTDRSVKVEISKL
-931 RIISDFRQ
+931 RIISDFR

>member
-1 MAEEKSRFS
+1 MAEDKSRFS

-23 IRREANQK
+23 LRRELNEK

-59 KTLAELGDGTGNSA
+59 KKLAELGDGTGNSA
-73 VIACLNVLATAFA
+73 VIACLSVLATSFA

-96 NEGDYAQDMNHELAR
+96 SEGDYTPDMNHPMAR
-111 LFRRPNPYMTQ
+111 LFRKPNPYMTQ

-130 TALNANGDAFIYKNR
+130 TSLNANGDAFIYKNR
-145 NSRGVVVELV
+145 NQRGQVVELV

-170 LITHYNYQ
+170 LITHFDYQ
-178 PQGGVQ
+178 PQGGTQ

-191 EKADMVHLRQNVDPN
+191 DKKDMIHLRQNVDPN

-245 LSPRDDAM
+245 LSPRDDQM

-258 EEAEAIADM
+258 EEAEAIAEM

-314 VLGVPAVLAGL
+314 VLGVPAILAGL

-340 REFFTESKMVP
+340 REFFTESKLVP
-351 MWNMVAQELT
+351 MWNMVAQDLT

-368 FGGNDNQYAEFD
+368 FDGSENEYAEFD
-380 ISNVRA
+380 ITNVRA

-419 ADERHDVYLR
+419 ADDRHDVYLR

-441 PLLNDQPTNE
+441 PLLNDNPTEE
-451 PATANNND
+451 PAPANNND
-459 DEEPAT
+459 DEE
-465 ETDESKLTTI
+465 SKLTSI

-484 DVVKPTPTYLNEEK
+484 DEIQKTPSYL
-498 YIAEMPN
+498 
-505 GAFCVISHEDGEIIK
+505 D
-520 CFDTRAEAE
+520 
-529 NFLNNKKEPAALM
+529 KEPAALM

-565 YIEVEG
+565 YIDVDG

-585 DAVYKPKKD
+585 NAVNKPKK
-594 GDIEELKVSLEEAE
+594 GNIEEIKVSLEEAE
-608 VMYEKGDKLHS
+608 TMYEKGDKLHS

-624 PSKTNFPR
+624 PDKVTNFPR

-644 QHPQFPSYAY
+644 QHKQFPSHAY
-654 VKDLKDNW
+654 VKDLKENW

-676 TSFTGNDAF
+676 TSFTGNDAY
-685 NKWTAYKGGDRSES
+685 NRWTAYKGGDRSES

-713 HKKNNRLNGIIAV
+713 HKKNNRLNGTIAV

-755 KKSLDYA
+755 KKSLDIA
-762 EEYLLKAISDQA
+762 EEYLLKAVSDRVRTA
-774 RAGLTRKVEDHN
+774 LTNKVEDHN
-786 KNNPTHRA
+786 SKNPKHRA
-794 TLRMLIAVY
+794 TLRMLIAVF
-803 NRGIGAYR
+803 NRGVGAYR
-811 TNPGSVRGNVS
+811 TNPGSVRGNVT
-822 SAEQWAMAR
+822 SADQWAMAR

-878 SWSINKEPDPPSVV
+878 SWSINKDPDPPSIV
-892 HGIVTSVNDDE
+892 HGIVTSVNDED
-903 ATMEVWARLENGDH
+903 ATIMVWARLENGDH
-917 KKTDRKVTMPISKL
+917 KRTDRSVKVEISKL
-931 RIISDFRQ
+931 RIISDFRK

>member
-1 MAEEKSRFS
+1 MAENKSRFER
-10 KALDWLNAPTDAR
+10 AIDWLNAPTDAR
-23 IRREANQK
+23 IRREQK
-31 GLIVNQSEYSYLN
+31 GITVNQQEYSFLN
-44 QAVMGYNTQSGYFDH
+44 QAVFGYNTESGYFDH
-59 KTLAELGDGTGNSA
+59 KKLAEIGDGTGNSA
-73 VIACLNVLATAFA
+73 VVACLNVLATSFA
-86 EPGLLVATRN
+86 EPGLIVSTRN
-96 NEGDYAQDMNHELAR
+96 SEGDYTRDMNHPLAR
-111 LFRRPNPYMTQ
+111 LFRRPNPYMTS
-122 QLLANYIV
+122 QLLSNYIV
-130 TALNANGDAFIYKNR
+130 TALNAAGDAFIYKNR
-145 NSRGVVVELV
+145 NARGEVVELV
-155 PLMPHLVEAKGNENE
+155 PLMPHLVDAKGNQNE

-178 PQGGVQ
+178 PQGGLQ
-184 GEDSVRI
+184 GQDNVRI
-191 EKADMVHLRQNVDPN
+191 DKKDMVHLRQNIDPN
-206 NMRRG
+206 DMRRG
-211 LAPLRGVLREIA
+211 MAPLRAVLREIA

-325 GAGLDSATYSNTKEL
+325 GAGLDSATYNNTKEL

-351 MWNMVAQELT
+351 MWNMVAQEVT

-368 FGGNDNQYAEFD
+368 FGSSDNEYCEFD
-380 ISNVRA
+380 IDNVRA
-386 LADDKD
+386 LAVDKD

-419 ADERHDVYLR
+419 ADNRHDVYLR
-429 PLNMIQVTEDGS
+429 PMNMIQVTEDGS
-441 PLLNDQPTNE
+441 PLLNDGESE
-451 PATANNND
+451 PAPEDND
-459 DEEPAT
+459 DESKAT
-465 ETDESKLTTI
+465 MTTVSIPQET
-475 DLPPEVERE
+475 ERE
-484 DVVKPTPTYLNEEK
+484 LTILTPNYMNEEK
-498 YIAEMPN
+498 YIAQMPN
-505 GAFCVISHEDGEIIK
+505 GAYCVISHDDGKIIK
-520 CFDTRAEAE
+520 CFDSRDEAE
-529 NFLNNKKEPAALM
+529 NFLNNKKNGQ
-542 KDTYTTIE
+542 IE
-550 EAQERAKELGCEGTH
+550 E
-565 YIEVEG
+565 V
-571 DKFYMACATHQDYL
+571 
-585 DAVYKPKKD
+585 
-594 GDIEELKVSLEEAE
+594 KVSLEEAE
-608 VMYEKGDKLHS
+608 TMYERGDELYS

-624 PSKTNFPR
+624 QVLPEVFDTRKEAEERAKVLGCEGAHEYELNGQTYYMACATHEQFEEVMSKPENEGKAPKKITNFPR

-644 QHPQFPSYAY
+644 QHPQFGYAY
-654 VKDLKDNW
+654 VKDLKENW

-685 NKWTAYKGGDRSES
+685 NKWTAYKSGDRSES

-755 KKSLDYA
+755 KKSLDIA
-762 EEYLLKAISDQA
+762 EEYLMKAVSD
-774 RAGLTRKVEDHN
+774 RVRKSLQNKVDNHN
-786 KNNPTHRA
+786 KNNPKHRA
-794 TLRMLIAVY
+794 TLRMLIAVF
-803 NRGIGAYR
+803 NRGVGAYR
-811 TNPGSVRGNVS
+811 TNPGSVRGNVT
-822 SAEQWAMAR
+822 SADQWAMAR

-878 SWSINKEPDPPSVV
+878 SWSINKDPDPPSTV
-892 HGIVTSVNDDE
+892 HGIVTSVSDDE
-903 ATMEVWARLENGDH
+903 ATMQVWARLENGDH

-931 RIISDFRQ
+931 RIISDFR

>member
-1 MAEEKSRFS
+1 MAEDKTRFS
-10 KALDWLNAPTDAR
+10 KALDWLNSPTDAR
-23 IRREANQK
+23 VRREANQK
-31 GLIVNQSEYSYLN
+31 GLVVNQSEYSYLN
-44 QAVMGYNTQSGYFDH
+44 QAVFGYNTTSGYFDH
-59 KTLAELGDGTGNSA
+59 KTLAEVGDGTGNSA
-73 VIACLNVLATAFA
+73 VIACLQVLATAFA
-86 EPGLLVATRN
+86 EPNILVSSRN
-96 NEGDYAQDMNHELAR
+96 SEGDYQREMNHPLTK
-111 LFRRPNPYMTQ
+111 LLRRPNPYMTQ

-130 TALNANGDAFIYKNR
+130 TSLNAAGDAFIYKNR
-145 NSRGVVVELV
+145 NQRGQVVELV

-170 LITHYNYQ
+170 LITHFNYQ
-178 PQGGVQ
+178 PQGGMQ
-184 GEDSVRI
+184 GEDTVRI
-191 EKADMVHLRQNVDPN
+191 EKVDMIHLRQNVDPN
-206 NMRRG
+206 NMRKG

-245 LSPRDDAM
+245 LSPRDDQM

-258 EEAEAIADM
+258 EEAEAIAEM
-267 YKQKFGGKN
+267 YKEKFGGKN

-283 SGAMNVEIVSFSPD
+283 SGAMNVEVVSFSPD

-340 REFFTESKMVP
+340 REFFTESKLVP
-351 MWNMVAQELT
+351 MWNMVAQDLT

-368 FGGNDNQYAEFD
+368 FDGSENEYAEFD
-380 ISNVRA
+380 ITNVRA

-419 ADERHDVYLR
+419 ADDRHDVYLR

-441 PLLNDQPTNE
+441 PLLNDNPTEE
-451 PATANNND
+451 PAPANNND
-459 DEEPAT
+459 DEE
-465 ETDESKLTTI
+465 SKLTSI

-484 DVVKPTPTYLNEEK
+484 DEIQKTPSYL
-498 YIAEMPN
+498 
-505 GAFCVISHEDGEIIK
+505 D
-520 CFDTRAEAE
+520 
-529 NFLNNKKEPAALM
+529 KEPAALM

-565 YIEVEG
+565 YIDVDG

-585 DAVYKPKKD
+585 DAVNKPKK
-594 GDIEELKVSLEEAE
+594 GNIEEIKVSLEEAE
-608 VMYEKGDKLHS
+608 TMYEKGDKLHS

-624 PSKTNFPR
+624 PDKVTNFPK

-644 QHPQFPSYAY
+644 QHKQFPSHAY
-654 VKDLKDNW
+654 VKDLKENW

-676 TSFTGNDAF
+676 TSFTGNDAY
-685 NKWTAYKGGDRSES
+685 NRWTAYKGGDRSES

-713 HKKNNRLNGIIAV
+713 HKKNNRLNGTIAV

-750 IRERR
+750 VRERR
-755 KKSLDYA
+755 KKSLDIA
-762 EEYLLKAISDQA
+762 EDYLLKAVSDRVRTA
-774 RAGLTRKVEDHN
+774 LTNKVEDHN
-786 KNNPTHRA
+786 SKNPKHRA
-794 TLRMLIAVY
+794 TLRMLIAVF
-803 NRGIGAYR
+803 NRGVGAYR
-811 TNPGSVRGNVS
+811 TNPGSVRGNIT
-822 SAEQWAMAR
+822 SADQWAMAR
-831 VNGFLR
+831 VNGFIR

-863 KSGNKAESVRVGQAV
+863 KSGTKAESVRVGQAV
-878 SWSINKEPDPPSVV
+878 SWSIKKDPDPPSIV
-892 HGIVTSVNDDE
+892 HGIVTSVNDEE
-903 ATMEVWARLENGDH
+903 ATVMVYARLENGDH
-917 KKTDRKVTMPISKL
+917 QKTDRSVKVLISQL

>member
-23 IRREANQK
+23 IRRESQQK

-59 KTLAELGDGTGNSA
+59 KKLAELGDGTGNSA

-96 NEGDYAQDMNHELAR
+96 NEGDYAQDMNHELAK

-130 TALNANGDAFIYKNR
+130 TSLNANGDAFIFKNR
-145 NSRGVVVELV
+145 NARGVVVELV

-170 LITHYNYQ
+170 LITHYQYQ

-191 EKADMVHLRQNVDPN
+191 DKKDMVHLRQNVDPS

-419 ADERHDVYLR
+419 ADNRHDVYLR

-451 PATANNND
+451 PAPANNND
-459 DEEPAT
+459 DEEPAP
-465 ETDESKLTTI
+465 ENDESKLTTI

-484 DVVKPTPTYLNEEK
+484 DEIQKTPSYL
-498 YIAEMPN
+498 
-505 GAFCVISHEDGEIIK
+505 D
-520 CFDTRAEAE
+520 
-529 NFLNNKKEPAALM
+529 KEPAALM

-565 YIEVEG
+565 YIDVDG

-585 DAVYKPKKD
+585 DAVNKPKK
-594 GDIEELKVSLEEAE
+594 GNIEEIKVSLEEAE
-608 VMYEKGDKLHS
+608 AMYEKGDKLHS

-624 PSKTNFPR
+624 PDKVTNFPK

-644 QHPQFPSYAY
+644 QHKQFPSHAY
-654 VKDLKDNW
+654 VKDLKENW

-676 TSFTGNDAF
+676 TSFTGNDAY
-685 NKWTAYKGGDRSES
+685 NRWTAYKGGDRSES

-713 HKKNNRLNGIIAV
+713 HKKNNRLNGTIAV
-726 MKWGGVTAGGVSQ
+726 MKWGGVTSGGVSQ
-739 MKSVVNDYKKV
+739 MKSIVNDYKKV

-786 KNNPTHRA
+786 KNNPNHRA

-863 KSGNKAESVRVGQAV
+863 ESGNKAESVRVGQAV
-878 SWSINKEPDPPSVV
+878 SWSINKDPDPPSIV
-892 HGIVTSVNDDE
+892 HGIVTSVNDEE
-903 ATMEVWARLENGDH
+903 AIMQVWARLENGDH

>member
-1 MAEEKSRFS
+1 MAENKSRFS
-10 KALDWLNAPTDAR
+10 KAIDWLNAPTDAR
-23 IRREANQK
+23 VRREAEQK
-31 GLIVNQSEYSYLN
+31 SLVVNQTEYSYLN
-44 QAVMGYNTQSGYFDH
+44 QAVFGYNTSSGYFDH
-59 KTLAELGDGTGNSA
+59 KKLAEVGDGTGNSA

-86 EPGLLVATRN
+86 EPNLLVSSRN
-96 NEGDYAQDMNHELAR
+96 SEGDYTREMNHPLTR
-111 LFRRPNPYMTQ
+111 LLRRPNPYMTQ

-130 TALNANGDAFIYKNR
+130 TSLNAAGDAFIYKNR
-145 NSRGVVVELV
+145 NARGQVVELV

-170 LITHYNYQ
+170 LITHFNYQ
-178 PQGGVQ
+178 PQGGLQ
-184 GEDSVRI
+184 GDESVKI
-191 EKADMVHLRQNVDPN
+191 EKDDMIHIRQNVDPN
-206 NMRRG
+206 NMRKG

-258 EEAEAIADM
+258 EEAEAIAEM

-283 SGAMNVEIVSFSPD
+283 SGAMNVEVVSFSPD

-351 MWNMVAQELT
+351 MWNMVASDLT

-368 FGGNDNQYAEFD
+368 FGANDNQYCEYD
-380 ISNVRA
+380 IAGVRA

-419 ADERHDVYLR
+419 ADDRHDVYLR

-441 PLLNDQPTNE
+441 PLLNDQAESE
-451 PATANNND
+451 PAKND
-459 DEEPAT
+459 DESKAT
-465 ETDESKLTTI
+465 LTTI
-475 DLPPEVERE
+475 GLPPEVERE
-484 DVVKPTPTYLNEEK
+484 DEVVLTPTYLNEEK

-505 GAFCVISHEDGEIIK
+505 GAFCVISHEDGEILK

-529 NFLNNKKEPAALM
+529 AFLNKKHGQIRE
-542 KDTYTTIE
+542 I
-550 EAQERAKELGCEGTH
+550 
-565 YIEVEG
+565 
-571 DKFYMACATHQDYL
+571 
-585 DAVYKPKKD
+585 
-594 GDIEELKVSLEEAE
+594 KVSLEEAE
-608 VMYEKGDKLHS
+608 TMYERGDNLYS
-619 PEEKA
+619 PEEKIALAKDVFDNPGEAMERAKEIGCAIGVHTHEVNGKEVFMPCKTHEEYEEAVKGDKA
-624 PSKTNFPR
+624 PKKITNFPR

-644 QHPQFPSYAY
+644 QHPQFPGYAY
-654 VKDLKDNW
+654 VKDLKENW

-685 NKWTAYKGGDRSES
+685 NKWTDYKGGDRSES
-699 VLNWVKRRERFMNR
+699 TLNWVKRRERFMNR

-755 KKSLDYA
+755 KKSLDMA
-762 EEYLLKAISDQA
+762 EDIMMKQLSARVRKALQK
-774 RAGLTRKVEDHN
+774 KVEDHN
-786 KNNPTHRA
+786 KKNPKHRA
-794 TLRMLIAVY
+794 TLRMLSAVFR
-803 NRGIGAYR
+803 RGVGAYR
-811 TNPGSVRGNVS
+811 TSPGSVRGNVT
-822 SAEQWAMAR
+822 SADQWAMAR

-837 ALRTGKFRRKPYDQD
+837 ALRTGRFRRKPYDQD

-878 SWSINKEPDPPSVV
+878 SWSINKDPDPPSVV

-903 ATMEVWARLENGDH
+903 ATMQVYARLENGDH
-917 KKTDRKVTMPISKL
+917 KKTDRRVTMPISKL

>member
-1 MAEEKSRFS
+1 MAEDKSRFS
-10 KALDWLNAPTDAR
+10 KALDWLNSPTDAR
-23 IRREANQK
+23 VRREANQK
-31 GLIVNQSEYSYLN
+31 GLVVNQSEYSYLN
-44 QAVMGYNTQSGYFDH
+44 QAVFGYNTTSGYFDH
-59 KTLAELGDGTGNSA
+59 KTLAEVGDGTGNSA
-73 VIACLNVLATAFA
+73 VIACLQVLATAFA
-86 EPGLLVATRN
+86 EPNILVSSRN
-96 NEGDYAQDMNHELAR
+96 SEGDYQREMNHPLTK
-111 LFRRPNPYMTQ
+111 LLRRPNPYMTQ

-130 TALNANGDAFIYKNR
+130 TSLNAAGDAFIYKNR
-145 NSRGVVVELV
+145 NQRGQVVELV

-170 LITHYNYQ
+170 LITHFNYQ
-178 PQGGVQ
+178 PQGGMQ
-184 GEDSVRI
+184 GEDAVRI
-191 EKADMVHLRQNVDPN
+191 EKVDMIHLRQNVDPN
-206 NMRRG
+206 NMRKG

-245 LSPRDDAM
+245 LSPRDDQM

-258 EEAEAIADM
+258 EEAEAIAEM
-267 YKQKFGGKN
+267 YKEKFGGKN

-283 SGAMNVEIVSFSPD
+283 SGAMNVEVVSFSPD

-351 MWNMVAQELT
+351 MWNMVASDLT

-368 FGGNDNQYAEFD
+368 FGGNDNQYCEYD
-380 ISNVRA
+380 IGGVRA

-419 ADERHDVYLR
+419 ADNRHDVYLR

-441 PLLNDQPTNE
+441 PLLNEGGTDTADKPTN
-451 PATANNND
+451 D
-459 DEEPAT
+459 DD
-465 ETDESKLTTI
+465 DESKATLTTVT
-475 DLPPEVERE
+475 LPPEVERE
-484 DVVKPTPTYLNEEK
+484 DEIQKTPSYL
-498 YIAEMPN
+498 
-505 GAFCVISHEDGEIIK
+505 D
-520 CFDTRAEAE
+520 
-529 NFLNNKKEPAALM
+529 KEPAALM

-565 YIEVEG
+565 YIDVDG

-585 DAVYKPKKD
+585 DAVNKPKK
-594 GDIEELKVSLEEAE
+594 GNIEEIKVSLEEAE
-608 VMYEKGDKLHS
+608 TMYEKGDKLHS

-624 PSKTNFPR
+624 PDKVTNFPK

-644 QHPQFPSYAY
+644 QHKQFPSHAY
-654 VKDLKDNW
+654 VKDLKENW

-676 TSFTGNDAF
+676 TSFTGNDAY
-685 NKWTAYKGGDRSES
+685 NRWTAYKGGDRSES

-713 HKKNNRLNGIIAV
+713 HKKNNRLNGTIAV

-739 MKSVVNDYKKV
+739 MKSIVNDYKKV

-755 KKSLDYA
+755 KKSLGIA
-762 EEYLLKAISDQA
+762 EEYLLKAVSDRVRTA
-774 RAGLTRKVEDHN
+774 LTNKVEDHN
-786 KNNPTHRA
+786 SKNPKHRA
-794 TLRMLIAVY
+794 TLRMLIAVF
-803 NRGIGAYR
+803 NRGVGAYR
-811 TNPGSVRGNVS
+811 TNPGSVRGNVT
-822 SAEQWAMAR
+822 SADQWAMAR
-831 VNGFLR
+831 VNGFIR

-878 SWSINKEPDPPSVV
+878 SWSINKDPDPPSIV
-892 HGIVTSVNDDE
+892 HGIVTSVNDEE
-903 ATMEVWARLENGDH
+903 ATVMVYARLENGDH
-917 KKTDRKVTMPISKL
+917 QKTDRSVKVLISQL

>member
-23 IRREANQK
+23 IRREQK
-31 GLIVNQSEYSYLN
+31 GITVNQQEYSFLN
-44 QAVMGYNTQSGYFDH
+44 QAVFGYNTESGYFDH
-59 KTLAELGDGTGNSA
+59 KKIAEIGDGTGNSA
-73 VIACLNVLATAFA
+73 VVACLNVLATAFA
-86 EPGLLVATRN
+86 EPGLLISTRN
-96 NEGDYAQDMNHELAR
+96 SEGDYTRDMNHPLAR

-130 TALNANGDAFIYKNR
+130 TAINAAGDAFIYKNR
-145 NSRGVVVELV
+145 NARGEVVELV
-155 PLMPHLVEAKGNENE
+155 PLMPHLVEAKGNQNE

-178 PQGGVQ
+178 PQGGLQ
-184 GEDSVRI
+184 GQDNVRI
-191 EKADMVHLRQNVDPN
+191 DKKDMFHLRQSIDPN
-206 NMRRG
+206 DMRRG
-211 LAPLRGVLREIA
+211 MAPLKSVLREIA

-258 EEAEAIADM
+258 DEAEAIADM

-325 GAGLDSATYSNTKEL
+325 GAGLDSATYNNTKEL

-351 MWNMVAQELT
+351 MWNMVAQEVT

-368 FGGNDNQYAEFD
+368 FGASDNEYCEYD
-380 ISNVRA
+380 IDNVRA
-386 LADDKD
+386 LAVDKD

-419 ADERHDVYLR
+419 ADNRHDVYLR
-429 PLNMIQVTEDGS
+429 PMNMIQVTEDGS
-441 PLLNDQPTNE
+441 PLLNDNE
-451 PATANNND
+451 S
-459 DEEPAT
+459 EPAT
-465 ETDESKLTTI
+465 ENDNDDESKATLTTTTY
-475 DLPPEVERE
+475 PQETERE
-484 DVVKPTPTYLNEEK
+484 DEVLPKPNYLSEEK

-505 GAFCVISHEDGEIIK
+505 GAYCVISHEDGEIIK
-520 CFDTRAEAE
+520 CFDTRKEAE
-529 NFLNNKKEPAALM
+529 EFLNNKKSGV
-542 KDTYTTIE
+542 IE
-550 EAQERAKELGCEGTH
+550 E
-565 YIEVEG
+565 V
-571 DKFYMACATHQDYL
+571 
-585 DAVYKPKKD
+585 
-594 GDIEELKVSLEEAE
+594 KVSLEEAE
-608 VMYEKGDKLHS
+608 AMYERGDELHS

-624 PSKTNFPR
+624 EVIPEVFETRKEAEERAKVLGCEGSHEYELNGQTYYMACATHEQFEEVMSKPENEGKAPEKLTNFPR

-654 VKDLKDNW
+654 VKDLKENW

-699 VLNWVKRRERFMNR
+699 TLNWVKRRERFMNR

-755 KKSLDYA
+755 KKSLDIA
-762 EEYLLKAISDQA
+762 EDYLMKAVSDRVRKSLQK
-774 RAGLTRKVEDHN
+774 KVEEHN
-786 KNNPTHRA
+786 SKNPKHRA
-794 TLRMLIAVY
+794 TLRMLIAVF
-803 NRGIGAYR
+803 NRGVGAYR
-811 TNPGSVRGNVS
+811 TNPGSVRGNVT
-822 SAEQWAMAR
+822 SADQWAMAR

-837 ALRTGKFRRKPYDQD
+837 ALRSGKFRRKPYDQD

-878 SWSINKEPDPPSVV
+878 SWSINKDPDPPSVV
-892 HGIVTSVNDDE
+892 HGIVTSVNEDE
-903 ATMEVWARLENGDH
+903 ATMQVYARLDNGEH
-917 KKTDRKVTMPISKL
+917 QKTDRKVTMPISKL
-931 RIISDFRQ
+931 RIISDFR

>member
-1 MAEEKSRFS
+1 MAEDKSRFS

-23 IRREANQK
+23 LRRELNEK

-59 KTLAELGDGTGNSA
+59 KKLAELGDGTGNSA
-73 VIACLNVLATAFA
+73 VIACLSVLATSFA

-96 NEGDYAQDMNHELAR
+96 SEGDYNPDMNHPMAR
-111 LFRRPNPYMTQ
+111 LFRKPNPYMTQ

-130 TALNANGDAFIYKNR
+130 TSLNANGDAFIYKNR
-145 NSRGVVVELV
+145 NQRGQVVELV

-170 LITHYNYQ
+170 LITHFDYQ
-178 PQGGVQ
+178 PQGGTQ

-191 EKADMVHLRQNVDPN
+191 DKKDMIHLRQNVDPN

-245 LSPRDDAM
+245 LSPRDDQM

-258 EEAEAIADM
+258 EEAEAIAEM

-314 VLGVPAVLAGL
+314 VLGVPAILAGL

-340 REFFTESKMVP
+340 REFFTESKLVP
-351 MWNMVAQELT
+351 MWNMVAQDLT

-368 FGGNDNQYAEFD
+368 FDGSENEYAEFD
-380 ISNVRA
+380 ITNVRA

-419 ADERHDVYLR
+419 ADDRHDVYLR

-441 PLLNDQPTNE
+441 PLLNDNPTEE
-451 PATANNND
+451 PAPANNND
-459 DEEPAT
+459 DEG
-465 ETDESKLTTI
+465 SKLTSI

-484 DVVKPTPTYLNEEK
+484 DEIQKTPSYL
-498 YIAEMPN
+498 
-505 GAFCVISHEDGEIIK
+505 D
-520 CFDTRAEAE
+520 
-529 NFLNNKKEPAALM
+529 KEPAALM

-565 YIEVEG
+565 YIDVDG

-585 DAVYKPKKD
+585 DAVNKPKK
-594 GDIEELKVSLEEAE
+594 GNIEEIKVSLEEAE
-608 VMYEKGDKLHS
+608 TMYEKGDKLHS

-624 PSKTNFPR
+624 PDKVTNFPK

-644 QHPQFPSYAY
+644 QHKQFPSHAY
-654 VKDLKDNW
+654 VKDLKENW

-676 TSFTGNDAF
+676 TSFTGNDAY
-685 NKWTAYKGGDRSES
+685 NRWTAYKGGDRSES

-713 HKKNNRLNGIIAV
+713 HKKNNRLNGTIAV

-739 MKSVVNDYKKV
+739 MKSIVNDYKKV

-755 KKSLDYA
+755 KKSLGIA
-762 EEYLLKAISDQA
+762 EEYLLKAVSDRVRTA
-774 RAGLTRKVEDHN
+774 LTNKVEDHN
-786 KNNPTHRA
+786 SKNPKHRA
-794 TLRMLIAVY
+794 TVRMLIAVF
-803 NRGIGAYR
+803 NRGVGAYR
-811 TNPGSVRGNVS
+811 TNPGSVRGNVT
-822 SAEQWAMAR
+822 SADQWAMAR
-831 VNGFLR
+831 VNGFIR

-878 SWSINKEPDPPSVV
+878 SWSIKKDPDPPSIV
-892 HGIVTSVNDDE
+892 HGIVTSVNDEE
-903 ATMEVWARLENGDH
+903 ATIMVWARLENGDH
-917 KKTDRKVTMPISKL
+917 KRTDRSVKVEISKL
-931 RIISDFRQ
+931 RIISDFR

>member
-1 MAEEKSRFS
+1 MAENKSRFEL
-10 KALDWLNAPTDAR
+10 AVDWLNAPTDAR
-23 IRREANQK
+23 IRREAQQK
-31 GLIVNQSEYSYLN
+31 GIVVNQQEYSYLN
-44 QAVMGYNTQSGYFDH
+44 QAVFGYNTESGYFDH
-59 KTLAELGDGTGNSA
+59 KKLAEIGDGTGNSA
-73 VIACLNVLATAFA
+73 VVACLNVLATAFA
-86 EPGLLVATRN
+86 EPGLIISTRN
-96 NEGDYAQDMNHELAR
+96 SEGDYRRDMNHPLAR

-130 TALNANGDAFIYKNR
+130 TALNAAGDAYIYKNR
-145 NSRGVVVELV
+145 NARGQVVELV
-155 PLMPHLVEAKGNENE
+155 PLMPHLVTAKGNENE
-170 LITHYNYQ
+170 LITHFNYQ
-178 PQGGVQ
+178 PQGGMQ
-184 GEDSVRI
+184 GEETVKI

-211 LAPLRGVLREIA
+211 MAPLKAVLREIA

-258 EEAEAIADM
+258 EEAEGIADM

-276 RGAPMVL
+276 RDAPMVL
-283 SGAMNVEIVSFSPD
+283 SGAMNVEIVYFSPD

-314 VLGVPAVLAGL
+314 VLGVPAVLAGP
-325 GAGLDSATYSNTKEL
+325 GAGLDSATHNNTKDP

-351 MWNMVAQELT
+351 MWSMVAQEVT

-368 FGGNDNQYAEFD
+368 FGGNENQYCEFD
-380 ISNVRA
+380 VDNVRA
-386 LADDKD
+386 LAVDKD

-419 ADERHDVYLR
+419 ADNRHDVYLR

-441 PLLNDQPTNE
+441 PLLNDQPTE
-451 PATANNND
+451 ATPSNND
-459 DEEPAT
+459 EK
-465 ETDESKLTTI
+465 SKLSTV
-475 DLPPEVERE
+475 DLPPEVERT
-484 DVVKPTPTYLNEEK
+484 DRIIGTPTGYEMEGK

-505 GAFCVISHEDGEIIK
+505 GAYCVISHDDGKVIK
-520 CFDTRAEAE
+520 CFDTRQEAE
-529 NFLNNKKEPAALM
+529 DFLNNKK
-542 KDTYTTIE
+542 DGSIE
-550 EAQERAKELGCEGTH
+550 E
-565 YIEVEG
+565 I
-571 DKFYMACATHQDYL
+571 
-585 DAVYKPKKD
+585 
-594 GDIEELKVSLEEAE
+594 KVSLEEAE
-608 VMYEKGDKLHS
+608 TMYERGDDLHS
-619 PEEKA
+619 PEEKQ
-624 PSKTNFPR
+624 TNFPR
-632 SGDNQKISLSNS
+632 SGDDQKISLSNS

-654 VKDLKDNW
+654 VKDLKENW

-685 NKWTAYKGGDRSES
+685 NRWTAYKGGDRSES

-726 MKWGGVTAGGVSQ
+726 MKWGGITAGGVSQ

-750 IRERR
+750 VRERR
-755 KKSLDYA
+755 KKSLNMA
-762 EEYLLKAISDQA
+762 EDIIMKQLSARVRKALQK
-774 RAGLTRKVEDHN
+774 KVEDHN
-786 KNNPTHRA
+786 KKNPKHRA
-794 TLRMLIAVY
+794 TLRMLSAVFR
-803 NRGIGAYR
+803 RGVGAYR
-811 TNPGSVRGNVS
+811 TSPGSVRGNVT
-822 SAEQWAMAR
+822 SADQWAMAR

-863 KSGNKAESVRVGQAV
+863 SSGNKAESVRVGQAV
-878 SWSINKEPDPPSVV
+878 SWSINKDPDPPSVV
-892 HGIVTSVNDDE
+892 HGIVTSVNSADKE
-903 ATMEVWARLENGDH
+903 ATMVVWARLENGDH

-931 RIISDFRQ
+931 RIISDFR

>member
-1 MAEEKSRFS
+1 MAEDKSRFS
-10 KALDWLNAPTDAR
+10 KALDWLNSPTDAR
-23 IRREANQK
+23 VRREANQK
-31 GLIVNQSEYSYLN
+31 GLVVNQSEYSYLN
-44 QAVMGYNTQSGYFDH
+44 QAVFGYNTTSGYFDH
-59 KTLAELGDGTGNSA
+59 KTLAEVGDGTGNSA
-73 VIACLNVLATAFA
+73 VIACLQVLATAFA
-86 EPGLLVATRN
+86 EPNILVSSRN
-96 NEGDYAQDMNHELAR
+96 SEGDYQREMNHPLTK
-111 LFRRPNPYMTQ
+111 LLRRPNPYMTQ

-130 TALNANGDAFIYKNR
+130 TSLNAAGDAFIYKNR
-145 NSRGVVVELV
+145 NQRGQVVELV

-170 LITHYNYQ
+170 LITHFNYQ
-178 PQGGVQ
+178 PQGGMQ
-184 GEDSVRI
+184 GEDTVRI
-191 EKADMVHLRQNVDPN
+191 EKVDMIHLRQNVDPN
-206 NMRRG
+206 NMRKG

-245 LSPRDDAM
+245 LSPRDDQM

-258 EEAEAIADM
+258 EEAEAIAEM
-267 YKQKFGGKN
+267 YKEKFGGKN

-283 SGAMNVEIVSFSPD
+283 SGAMNVEVVSFSPD

-351 MWNMVAQELT
+351 MWNMVASDLT

-368 FGGNDNQYAEFD
+368 FGGNDNQYCEYD
-380 ISNVRA
+380 IGGVRA

-419 ADERHDVYLR
+419 ADNRHDVYLR

-441 PLLNDQPTNE
+441 PLLNEGGTDTADKPTN
-451 PATANNND
+451 D
-459 DEEPAT
+459 DD
-465 ETDESKLTTI
+465 DESKATLTTVT
-475 DLPPEVERE
+475 LPPEVERE
-484 DVVKPTPTYLNEEK
+484 DEIQKTPSYL
-498 YIAEMPN
+498 
-505 GAFCVISHEDGEIIK
+505 D
-520 CFDTRAEAE
+520 
-529 NFLNNKKEPAALM
+529 KEPAALM

-565 YIEVEG
+565 YIDVDG

-585 DAVYKPKKD
+585 NAVNKPKK
-594 GDIEELKVSLEEAE
+594 GNIEEIKVSLEEAE
-608 VMYEKGDKLHS
+608 TMYEKGDKLHS

-624 PSKTNFPR
+624 PDKVTNFPR

-644 QHPQFPSYAY
+644 QHKQFPSHAY
-654 VKDLKDNW
+654 VKDLKENW

-676 TSFTGNDAF
+676 TSFTGNDAY
-685 NKWTAYKGGDRSES
+685 NRWTAYKGGDRSES

-713 HKKNNRLNGIIAV
+713 HKKNNRLNGTIAV

-755 KKSLDYA
+755 KKSLDIA
-762 EEYLLKAISDQA
+762 EEYLLKAVSDRVRTA
-774 RAGLTRKVEDHN
+774 LTNKVEDHN
-786 KNNPTHRA
+786 SKNPKHRA
-794 TLRMLIAVY
+794 TLRMLIAVF
-803 NRGIGAYR
+803 NRGVGAYR
-811 TNPGSVRGNVS
+811 TNPGSVRGNVT
-822 SAEQWAMAR
+822 SADQWAMAR
-831 VNGFLR
+831 VNGFIR

-863 KSGNKAESVRVGQAV
+863 KSGTKAESVRVGQAV
-878 SWSINKEPDPPSVV
+878 SWSIKKDPDPPSIV
-892 HGIVTSVNDDE
+892 HGIVTSVNDEE
-903 ATMEVWARLENGDH
+903 ATVMVWARLENGDH
-917 KKTDRKVTMPISKL
+917 QKTDRSVKVLISQL

>member
-1 MAEEKSRFS
+1 MAEDKSRFS
-10 KALDWLNAPTDAR
+10 KALDWLNSPTDAR
-23 IRREANQK
+23 VRREANQK
-31 GLIVNQSEYSYLN
+31 GLVVNQSEYSYLN
-44 QAVMGYNTQSGYFDH
+44 QAVFGYNTTSGYFDH
-59 KTLAELGDGTGNSA
+59 KTLAEVGDGTGNSA
-73 VIACLNVLATAFA
+73 VIACLQVLATAFA
-86 EPGLLVATRN
+86 EPNILVSSRN
-96 NEGDYAQDMNHELAR
+96 SEGDYQREMNHPLTK
-111 LFRRPNPYMTQ
+111 LLRRPNPYMTQ

-130 TALNANGDAFIYKNR
+130 TSLNAAGDAFIYKNR
-145 NSRGVVVELV
+145 NQRGQVVELV

-170 LITHYNYQ
+170 LITHFNYQ
-178 PQGGVQ
+178 PQGGMQ
-184 GEDSVRI
+184 GEDTVRI
-191 EKADMVHLRQNVDPN
+191 EKVDMIHLRQNVDPN
-206 NMRRG
+206 NMRKG

-245 LSPRDDAM
+245 LSPRDDQM

-258 EEAEAIADM
+258 EEAEAIAEM
-267 YKQKFGGKN
+267 YKEKFGGKN

-283 SGAMNVEIVSFSPD
+283 SGAMNVEVVSFSPD

-351 MWNMVAQELT
+351 MWNMVASDLT

-368 FGGNDNQYAEFD
+368 FGGNDNQYCEYD
-380 ISNVRA
+380 IGGVRA

-419 ADERHDVYLR
+419 ADNRHDVYLR

-441 PLLNDQPTNE
+441 PLLNEGGTDTADKPTN
-451 PATANNND
+451 D
-459 DEEPAT
+459 DD
-465 ETDESKLTTI
+465 DESKATLTTVT
-475 DLPPEVERE
+475 LPPEVERE
-484 DVVKPTPTYLNEEK
+484 DEIQKTPSYL
-498 YIAEMPN
+498 
-505 GAFCVISHEDGEIIK
+505 D
-520 CFDTRAEAE
+520 
-529 NFLNNKKEPAALM
+529 KEPAALM

-565 YIEVEG
+565 YIDVDG

-585 DAVYKPKKD
+585 NAVNKPKK
-594 GDIEELKVSLEEAE
+594 GNIEEIKVSLEEAE
-608 VMYEKGDKLHS
+608 TMYEKGDKLHS

-624 PSKTNFPR
+624 PDKVTNFPR

-644 QHPQFPSYAY
+644 QHKQFPSHAY
-654 VKDLKDNW
+654 VKDLKENW

-676 TSFTGNDAF
+676 TSFTGNDAY
-685 NKWTAYKGGDRSES
+685 NRWTAYKGGDRSES

-713 HKKNNRLNGIIAV
+713 HKKNNRLNGTIAV

-755 KKSLDYA
+755 KKSLDIA
-762 EEYLLKAISDQA
+762 EEYLLKAVSDRVRTA
-774 RAGLTRKVEDHN
+774 LTNKVEDHN
-786 KNNPTHRA
+786 SKNPKHRA
-794 TLRMLIAVY
+794 TLRMLIAVF
-803 NRGIGAYR
+803 NRGVGAYR
-811 TNPGSVRGNVS
+811 TNPGSVRGNVT
-822 SAEQWAMAR
+822 SADQWAMAR
-831 VNGFLR
+831 VNGFIR

-863 KSGNKAESVRVGQAV
+863 KSGTKAESVRVGQAV
-878 SWSINKEPDPPSVV
+878 SWSIKKDPDPPSIV
-892 HGIVTSVNDDE
+892 HGIVTSVNDEE
-903 ATMEVWARLENGDH
+903 ATVMVYARLENGDH
-917 KKTDRKVTMPISKL
+917 QKTDRSVKVLISQL

>member
-1 MAEEKSRFS
+1 MAEDKSRFS

-23 IRREANQK
+23 LRRELNEK

-59 KTLAELGDGTGNSA
+59 KKLAELGDGTGNSA
-73 VIACLNVLATAFA
+73 VIACLSVLATSFA

-96 NEGDYAQDMNHELAR
+96 SEGDYTPDMNHPMAR
-111 LFRRPNPYMTQ
+111 LFRKPNPYMTQ

-130 TALNANGDAFIYKNR
+130 TSLNANGDAFIYKNR
-145 NSRGVVVELV
+145 NQRGQVVELV

-170 LITHYNYQ
+170 LITHFDYQ
-178 PQGGVQ
+178 PQGGTQ

-191 EKADMVHLRQNVDPN
+191 DKKDMIHLRQNVDPN

-245 LSPRDDAM
+245 LSPRDDQM

-258 EEAEAIADM
+258 EEAEAIAEM

-314 VLGVPAVLAGL
+314 VLGVPAILAGL

-340 REFFTESKMVP
+340 REFFTESKLVP
-351 MWNMVAQELT
+351 MWNMVAQDLT

-368 FGGNDNQYAEFD
+368 FDGSENEYAEFD
-380 ISNVRA
+380 ITNVRA

-419 ADERHDVYLR
+419 ADDRHDVYLR

-441 PLLNDQPTNE
+441 PLLNDNPTEE
-451 PATANNND
+451 PAPANNND
-459 DEEPAT
+459 DEE
-465 ETDESKLTTI
+465 SKLTSI

-484 DVVKPTPTYLNEEK
+484 DEIQKTPSYL
-498 YIAEMPN
+498 
-505 GAFCVISHEDGEIIK
+505 D
-520 CFDTRAEAE
+520 
-529 NFLNNKKEPAALM
+529 KEPAALM

-565 YIEVEG
+565 YIDVDG

-585 DAVYKPKKD
+585 NAVNKPKK
-594 GDIEELKVSLEEAE
+594 GNIEEIKVSLEEAE
-608 VMYEKGDKLHS
+608 TMYEKGDKLHS

-624 PSKTNFPR
+624 PDKVTNFPR

-644 QHPQFPSYAY
+644 QHKQFPSHAY
-654 VKDLKDNW
+654 VKDLKENW

-676 TSFTGNDAF
+676 TSFTGNDAY
-685 NKWTAYKGGDRSES
+685 NRWTAYKGGDRSES

-713 HKKNNRLNGIIAV
+713 HKKNNRLNGTIAV

-739 MKSVVNDYKKV
+739 MKSIVNDYKKV

-755 KKSLDYA
+755 KKSLGIA
-762 EEYLLKAISDQA
+762 EEYLLKAVSDRVRTA
-774 RAGLTRKVEDHN
+774 LTNKVEDHN
-786 KNNPTHRA
+786 SKNPKHRA
-794 TLRMLIAVY
+794 TVRMLIAVF
-803 NRGIGAYR
+803 NRGVGAYR
-811 TNPGSVRGNVS
+811 TNPGSVRGNVT
-822 SAEQWAMAR
+822 SADQWAMAR

-878 SWSINKEPDPPSVV
+878 SWSINKDPDPPSIV
-892 HGIVTSVNDDE
+892 HGIVTSVNDED
-903 ATMEVWARLENGDH
+903 ATIMVWARLENGDH
-917 KKTDRKVTMPISKL
+917 KRTDRSVKVEISKL
-931 RIISDFRQ
+931 RIISDFRK

>member
-1 MAEEKSRFS
+1 MAEDKSRFS

-23 IRREANQK
+23 VRREQK
-31 GLIVNQSEYSYLN
+31 GLLVNQSEYSYLN
-44 QAVMGYNTQSGYFDH
+44 QSVMGYNTQSGYFDH
-59 KTLAELGDGTGNSA
+59 KKLAELGDGTGNSA
-73 VIACLNVLATAFA
+73 VIACLNVLATSFA

-96 NEGDYAQDMNHELAR
+96 AEGDYAQDMNHPMAR
-111 LFRRPNPYMTQ
+111 LFRKPNPYMTQ

-130 TALNANGDAFIYKNR
+130 TSLNANGDAFIYKNR
-145 NSRGVVVELV
+145 NQRGQVVELV

-170 LITHYNYQ
+170 LITHFDYQ
-178 PQGGVQ
+178 PQGGMQ
-184 GEDSVRI
+184 GEDSVKI
-191 EKADMVHLRQNVDPN
+191 EKKDMIHLRQNVDPN

-245 LSPRDDAM
+245 LSPRDDQM

-314 VLGVPAVLAGL
+314 VLGVPAILAGL

-340 REFFTESKMVP
+340 REFFTESKLVP
-351 MWNMVAQELT
+351 MWNMVAQDLT

-368 FGGNDNQYAEFD
+368 FDSSDNEYAEFD

-419 ADERHDVYLR
+419 ADNRHDVYLR

-441 PLLNDQPTNE
+441 PLLNDNPTDK
-451 PATANNND
+451 PAPANNND
-459 DEEPAT
+459 DEE
-465 ETDESKLTTI
+465 SKLTSI
-475 DLPPEVERE
+475 DLAPEVQRTEE
-484 DVVKPTPTYLNEEK
+484 VLTTPTRLDNDKVAVGKDIFDNPGEAIERSK
-498 YIAEMPN
+498 ELSCSL
-505 GAFCVISHEDGEIIK
+505 GVHSHEVNG
-520 CFDTRAEAE
+520 
-529 NFLNNKKEPAALM
+529 KEVFMPC
-542 KDTYTTIE
+542 KTHEEYE
-550 EAQERAKELGCEGTH
+550 EA
-565 YIEVEG
+565 VS
-571 DKFYMACATHQDYL
+571 
-585 DAVYKPKKD
+585 KPKKSK
-594 GDIEELKVSLEEAE
+594 DIEELKVSLEEAE
-608 VMYEKGDKLHS
+608 TMYEKGDKLNS

-624 PSKTNFPR
+624 PDKVTNFPR

-644 QHPQFPSYAY
+644 QHKQFPGHAY
-654 VKDLKDNW
+654 VKDLKENW

-713 HKKNNRLNGIIAV
+713 HKKNNRLNGTIAV

-755 KKSLDYA
+755 KKSLNIA
-762 EEYLLKAISDQA
+762 EEYLLKAVSGRVRTA
-774 RAGLTRKVEDHN
+774 LTNKVKDHN
-786 KNNPTHRA
+786 DKNPKHRA
-794 TLRMLIAVY
+794 TLRMLIAVF
-803 NRGIGAYR
+803 NRGVGAYR
-811 TNPGSVRGNVS
+811 TNPGSVRGNVT
-822 SAEQWAMAR
+822 SADQWAMAR
-831 VNGFLR
+831 VNGFIR

-878 SWSINKEPDPPSVV
+878 SWSINKDPDPPSIV
-892 HGIVTSVNDDE
+892 HGIVTSVSDDE
-903 ATMEVWARLENGDH
+903 ATIMVWARLENGDH
-917 KKTDRKVTMPISKL
+917 QKTDRSVKVLISKL
-931 RIISDFRQ
+931 KIISDFR

>member
-1 MAEEKSRFS
+1 MAENKSRFER
-10 KALDWLNAPTDAR
+10 AIDWLNAPTDAR
-23 IRREANQK
+23 IRREQK
-31 GLIVNQSEYSYLN
+31 GITVNQQEYSFLN
-44 QAVMGYNTQSGYFDH
+44 QAVFGYNTESGYFDH
-59 KTLAELGDGTGNSA
+59 KKLAEIGDGTGNSA
-73 VIACLNVLATAFA
+73 VVACLNVLATSFA
-86 EPGLLVATRN
+86 EPGLIVSSRSS
-96 NEGDYAQDMNHELAR
+96 EGDYNRDMNHPLAR
-111 LFRRPNPYMTQ
+111 LFRRPNPYMTS
-122 QLLANYIV
+122 QLLSNYIV
-130 TALNANGDAFIYKNR
+130 TALNAAGDAFIYKNR
-145 NSRGVVVELV
+145 NARGEVVELV
-155 PLMPHLVEAKGNENE
+155 PLMPHLVEAKGNQNE

-178 PQGGVQ
+178 PQGGLQ
-184 GEDSVRI
+184 GQDNVRI
-191 EKADMVHLRQNVDPN
+191 DKKDMVHLRQNIDPN
-206 NMRRG
+206 DMRRG
-211 LAPLRGVLREIA
+211 MAPLRAVLREIA

-325 GAGLDSATYSNTKEL
+325 GAGLDSATYNNTKEL

-351 MWNMVAQELT
+351 MWNMVAQEVT

-368 FGGNDNQYAEFD
+368 FGASDNEYCEFD
-380 ISNVRA
+380 IDNVRA
-386 LADDKD
+386 LAVDKD

-419 ADERHDVYLR
+419 ADDRHDVYLR
-429 PLNMIQVTEDGS
+429 PMNMIQVTEDGS
-441 PLLNDQPTNE
+441 PLLNDGESE
-451 PATANNND
+451 PAPEDND
-459 DEEPAT
+459 DESKAT
-465 ETDESKLTTI
+465 MTTVSI
-475 DLPPEVERE
+475 PQGTERE
-484 DVVKPTPTYLNEEK
+484 LTILTPNYMNEEK
-498 YIAEMPN
+498 YIAQMPN
-505 GAFCVISHEDGEIIK
+505 GAYCVISHDDGKIIK
-520 CFDTRAEAE
+520 CFDSRDEAE
-529 NFLNNKKEPAALM
+529 NFLNNKKNGQ
-542 KDTYTTIE
+542 IE
-550 EAQERAKELGCEGTH
+550 E
-565 YIEVEG
+565 V
-571 DKFYMACATHQDYL
+571 
-585 DAVYKPKKD
+585 
-594 GDIEELKVSLEEAE
+594 KVSLEEAE
-608 VMYEKGDKLHS
+608 TMYERGDELYS

-624 PSKTNFPR
+624 QVLPEVFDTRKEAEERAKVLGCEGAHEYELNGQTYYMACATHEQFEEVMSKPENEGKAPKKITNFPR

-644 QHPQFPSYAY
+644 QHPQFGYAY
-654 VKDLKDNW
+654 VKDLKENW

-685 NKWTAYKGGDRSES
+685 NKWTAYRSGDRSES

-755 KKSLDYA
+755 KKSLDIA
-762 EEYLLKAISDQA
+762 EEYLMKAVSD
-774 RAGLTRKVEDHN
+774 RVRKSLQNKVDNHN
-786 KNNPTHRA
+786 KNNPKHRA
-794 TLRMLIAVY
+794 TLRMLIAVF
-803 NRGIGAYR
+803 NRGVGAYR
-811 TNPGSVRGNVS
+811 TNPGSVRGNVT
-822 SAEQWAMAR
+822 SADQWAMAR

-863 KSGNKAESVRVGQAV
+863 KSGNKAESVKVGQTV
-878 SWSINKEPDPPSVV
+878 SWSINKDPDPPSVV
-892 HGIVTSVNDDE
+892 HGVVTSVNNEDKE
-903 ATMEVWARLENGDH
+903 ATMQVWARLENGDH

>member
-1 MAEEKSRFS
+1 MAEDKSRFS
-10 KALDWLNAPTDAR
+10 KALDWLNSPTDAR
-23 IRREANQK
+23 VRREANQK
-31 GLIVNQSEYSYLN
+31 GLVVNQSEYSYLN
-44 QAVMGYNTQSGYFDH
+44 QAVFGYNTTSGYFDH
-59 KTLAELGDGTGNSA
+59 KTLAEVGDGTGNSA
-73 VIACLNVLATAFA
+73 VIACLQVLATAFA
-86 EPGLLVATRN
+86 EPNILVSSRN
-96 NEGDYAQDMNHELAR
+96 SEGDYQREMNHPLTK
-111 LFRRPNPYMTQ
+111 LLRRPNPYMTQ

-130 TALNANGDAFIYKNR
+130 TSLNAAGDAFIYKNR
-145 NSRGVVVELV
+145 NQRGQVVELV

-170 LITHYNYQ
+170 LITHFNYQ
-178 PQGGVQ
+178 PQGGMQ
-184 GEDSVRI
+184 GEDAVRI
-191 EKADMVHLRQNVDPN
+191 EKVDMIHLRQNVDPN
-206 NMRRG
+206 NMRKG

-245 LSPRDDAM
+245 LSPRDDQM

-258 EEAEAIADM
+258 EEAEAIAEM
-267 YKQKFGGKN
+267 YKEKFGGKN

-283 SGAMNVEIVSFSPD
+283 SGAMNVEVVSFSPD

-351 MWNMVAQELT
+351 MWNMVASDLT

-368 FGGNDNQYAEFD
+368 FGGNDNQYCEYD
-380 ISNVRA
+380 IGGVRA

-419 ADERHDVYLR
+419 ADDRHDVYLR

-441 PLLNDQPTNE
+441 PLLNEGGTDTADKPTN
-451 PATANNND
+451 D
-459 DEEPAT
+459 DD
-465 ETDESKLTTI
+465 DESKATLTTVT
-475 DLPPEVERE
+475 LPPEVERE
-484 DVVKPTPTYLNEEK
+484 DEIQKTPSYL
-498 YIAEMPN
+498 
-505 GAFCVISHEDGEIIK
+505 D
-520 CFDTRAEAE
+520 
-529 NFLNNKKEPAALM
+529 KEPAALM

-565 YIEVEG
+565 YIDVDG

-585 DAVYKPKKD
+585 NAVNKPKK
-594 GDIEELKVSLEEAE
+594 GNIEEIKVSLEEAE
-608 VMYEKGDKLHS
+608 TMYEKGDKLHS

-624 PSKTNFPR
+624 PDKVTNFPR

-644 QHPQFPSYAY
+644 QHKQFPSHAY
-654 VKDLKDNW
+654 VKDLKENW

-676 TSFTGNDAF
+676 TSFTGNDAY
-685 NKWTAYKGGDRSES
+685 NRWTAYKGGDRSES

-713 HKKNNRLNGIIAV
+713 HKKNNRLNGTIAV

-750 IRERR
+750 VRERR
-755 KKSLDYA
+755 KKSLDIA
-762 EEYLLKAISDQA
+762 EDYLLKAVSDRVRTA
-774 RAGLTRKVEDHN
+774 LTNKVEDHN
-786 KNNPTHRA
+786 SKNPKHRA
-794 TLRMLIAVY
+794 TLRMLIAVF
-803 NRGIGAYR
+803 NRGVGAYR
-811 TNPGSVRGNVS
+811 TNPGSVRGNVT
-822 SAEQWAMAR
+822 SADQWAMAR
-831 VNGFLR
+831 VNGFIR

-863 KSGNKAESVRVGQAV
+863 KSGTKAESVRVGQAV
-878 SWSINKEPDPPSVV
+878 SWSIKKDPDPPSIV
-892 HGIVTSVNDDE
+892 HGIVTSVNDEE
-903 ATMEVWARLENGDH
+903 ATVMVYARLENGDH
-917 KKTDRKVTMPISKL
+917 QKTDRSVKVLISQL

>member
-1 MAEEKSRFS
+1 MAENKSRFS
-10 KALDWLNAPTDAR
+10 KAVDWLNAPTDAR
-23 IRREANQK
+23 VRREQK
-31 GLIVNQSEYSYLN
+31 GLLVNQSEYSYLN
-44 QAVMGYNTQSGYFDH
+44 QSVMGYNTQSGYFDH
-59 KTLAELGDGTGNSA
+59 KKLAELGDGTGNSA
-73 VIACLNVLATAFA
+73 VIACLSVLATSFA

-96 NEGDYAQDMNHELAR
+96 AEGDYAQDMNHPMAK
-111 LFRRPNPYMTQ
+111 LFRKPNPYMTQ

-130 TALNANGDAFIYKNR
+130 TSLNANGDAFIYKNR
-145 NSRGVVVELV
+145 NQRGQVVELV

-170 LITHYNYQ
+170 LITHFDYQ
-178 PQGGVQ
+178 PQGGMQ
-184 GEDSVRI
+184 GEDSVKI
-191 EKADMVHLRQNVDPN
+191 EKKDMIHLRQAVDPN

-245 LSPRDDAM
+245 LSPRDDQM

-314 VLGVPAVLAGL
+314 VLGVPAILAGL

-340 REFFTESKMVP
+340 REFFTESKLVP
-351 MWNMVAQELT
+351 MWNMVAQDLT

-368 FGGNDNQYAEFD
+368 FDSSDNEYAEFD

-419 ADERHDVYLR
+419 ADNRHDVYLR

-441 PLLNDQPTNE
+441 PLLNDNPTDK
-451 PATANNND
+451 PAPANNND
-459 DEEPAT
+459 DEE
-465 ETDESKLTTI
+465 SKLTSI
-475 DLPPEVERE
+475 DLAPEVQRTEE
-484 DVVKPTPTYLNEEK
+484 VLTTPTRLDNDKVAVGKDIFDNPGEAIERSK
-498 YIAEMPN
+498 ELSCSL
-505 GAFCVISHEDGEIIK
+505 GVHSHEVNG
-520 CFDTRAEAE
+520 
-529 NFLNNKKEPAALM
+529 KEVFMPC
-542 KDTYTTIE
+542 KTHEEYE
-550 EAQERAKELGCEGTH
+550 EA
-565 YIEVEG
+565 VS
-571 DKFYMACATHQDYL
+571 
-585 DAVYKPKKD
+585 KPKKSK
-594 GDIEELKVSLEEAE
+594 DIEELKVSLEEAE
-608 VMYEKGDKLHS
+608 TMYEKGDKLNS

-624 PSKTNFPR
+624 PDKVTNFPK

-644 QHPQFPSYAY
+644 QHKQFPSHAY
-654 VKDLKDNW
+654 VKDLKENW

-685 NKWTAYKGGDRSES
+685 NRWTAYKGGDRSES

-713 HKKNNRLNGIIAV
+713 HKKNNRLNGTIAV

-755 KKSLDYA
+755 KKSINIA
-762 EEYLLKAISDQA
+762 EEYLLKAVSGRVRTA
-774 RAGLTRKVEDHN
+774 LTNKVKDHN
-786 KNNPTHRA
+786 DKNPKHRA
-794 TLRMLIAVY
+794 TLRMLIAVF
-803 NRGIGAYR
+803 NRGVGAYR
-811 TNPGSVRGNVS
+811 TNPGSVRGNVT
-822 SAEQWAMAR
+822 SADQWAMAR
-831 VNGFLR
+831 VNGFIR

-878 SWSINKEPDPPSVV
+878 SWSINKDPDPPSIV
-892 HGIVTSVNDDE
+892 HGIVTSVSDDE
-903 ATMEVWARLENGDH
+903 ATIMVWARLENGEH
-917 KKTDRKVTMPISKL
+917 QKTDRSVKVLISKL
-931 RIISDFRQ
+931 KIISDFR

>member
-1 MAEEKSRFS
+1 MAEDKSRFS

-23 IRREANQK
+23 LRRELNEK

-59 KTLAELGDGTGNSA
+59 KKLAELGDGTGNSA
-73 VIACLNVLATAFA
+73 VIACLSVLATSFA

-96 NEGDYAQDMNHELAR
+96 SEGDYNPDMNHPMAR
-111 LFRRPNPYMTQ
+111 LFRKPNPYMTQ

-130 TALNANGDAFIYKNR
+130 TSLNANGDAFIYKNR
-145 NSRGVVVELV
+145 NQRGQVVELV

-170 LITHYNYQ
+170 LITHFDYQ
-178 PQGGVQ
+178 PQGGTQ

-191 EKADMVHLRQNVDPN
+191 DKKDMIHLRQNVDPN

-245 LSPRDDAM
+245 LSPRDDQM

-258 EEAEAIADM
+258 EEAEAIAEM

-283 SGAMNVEIVSFSPD
+283 SGSMNVEIVSFSPD

-314 VLGVPAVLAGL
+314 VLGVPAILAGL

-340 REFFTESKMVP
+340 REFFTESKLVP
-351 MWNMVAQELT
+351 MWNMVAQDLT

-368 FGGNDNQYAEFD
+368 FDGSENEYAEFD
-380 ISNVRA
+380 ITNVRA

-419 ADERHDVYLR
+419 ADDRHDVYLR

-441 PLLNDQPTNE
+441 PLLNDNPTEE
-451 PATANNND
+451 PAPANNND
-459 DEEPAT
+459 DEG
-465 ETDESKLTTI
+465 SKLTSI

-484 DVVKPTPTYLNEEK
+484 DEIQKTPSYL
-498 YIAEMPN
+498 
-505 GAFCVISHEDGEIIK
+505 D
-520 CFDTRAEAE
+520 
-529 NFLNNKKEPAALM
+529 KEPAALM

-565 YIEVEG
+565 YIDVDG

-585 DAVYKPKKD
+585 DAVNKPKK
-594 GDIEELKVSLEEAE
+594 GNIEEIKVSLEEAE
-608 VMYEKGDKLHS
+608 TMYEKGDKLHS

-624 PSKTNFPR
+624 PDKVTNFPK

-644 QHPQFPSYAY
+644 QHKQFPSHAY
-654 VKDLKDNW
+654 VKDLKENW

-676 TSFTGNDAF
+676 TSFTGNDAY
-685 NKWTAYKGGDRSES
+685 NRWTAYKGGDRSES

-713 HKKNNRLNGIIAV
+713 HKKNNRLNGTIAV

-739 MKSVVNDYKKV
+739 MKSIVNDYKKV

-755 KKSLDYA
+755 KKSLGIA
-762 EEYLLKAISDQA
+762 EEYLLKAVSDRVRTA
-774 RAGLTRKVEDHN
+774 LTNKVEDHN
-786 KNNPTHRA
+786 SKNPKHRA
-794 TLRMLIAVY
+794 TVRMLIAVF
-803 NRGIGAYR
+803 NRGVGAYR
-811 TNPGSVRGNVS
+811 TNPGSVRGNVT
-822 SAEQWAMAR
+822 SADQWAMAR
-831 VNGFLR
+831 VNGFIR

-878 SWSINKEPDPPSVV
+878 SWSIKKDPDPPSIV
-892 HGIVTSVNDDE
+892 HGIVTSVNDEE
-903 ATMEVWARLENGDH
+903 ATIMVWARLENGDH
-917 KKTDRKVTMPISKL
+917 KRTDRSVKVEISKL
-931 RIISDFRQ
+931 RIISDFR

>member
-1 MAEEKSRFS
+1 MAEDKSRFS
-10 KALDWLNAPTDAR
+10 KALDWLNSPTDAR
-23 IRREANQK
+23 VRREANQK
-31 GLIVNQSEYSYLN
+31 GLVVNQSEYSYLN
-44 QAVMGYNTQSGYFDH
+44 QAVFGYNTTSGYFDH
-59 KTLAELGDGTGNSA
+59 KTLAEVGDGTGNSA
-73 VIACLNVLATAFA
+73 VIACLQVLATAFA
-86 EPGLLVATRN
+86 EPNILVSSRN
-96 NEGDYAQDMNHELAR
+96 SEGDYQREMNHPLTK
-111 LFRRPNPYMTQ
+111 LLRRPNPYMTQ

-130 TALNANGDAFIYKNR
+130 TSLNAAGDAFIYKNR
-145 NSRGVVVELV
+145 NQRGQVVELV

-170 LITHYNYQ
+170 LITHFNYQ
-178 PQGGVQ
+178 PQGGMQ
-184 GEDSVRI
+184 GEDTVRI
-191 EKADMVHLRQNVDPN
+191 EKVDMIHLRQNVDPN
-206 NMRRG
+206 NMRKG

-245 LSPRDDAM
+245 LSPRDDQM

-258 EEAEAIADM
+258 EEAEAIAEM
-267 YKQKFGGKN
+267 YKEKFGGKN

-283 SGAMNVEIVSFSPD
+283 SGAMNVEVVSFSPD

-351 MWNMVAQELT
+351 MWNMVASDLT

-368 FGGNDNQYAEFD
+368 FGGNDNQYCEYD
-380 ISNVRA
+380 IGGVRA

-419 ADERHDVYLR
+419 ADNRHDVYLR

-441 PLLNDQPTNE
+441 PLLNEGGTDTADKPTN
-451 PATANNND
+451 D
-459 DEEPAT
+459 DD
-465 ETDESKLTTI
+465 DESKATLTTVT
-475 DLPPEVERE
+475 LPPEVERE
-484 DVVKPTPTYLNEEK
+484 DEIQKTPSYL
-498 YIAEMPN
+498 
-505 GAFCVISHEDGEIIK
+505 D
-520 CFDTRAEAE
+520 
-529 NFLNNKKEPAALM
+529 KEPAALM

-565 YIEVEG
+565 YIDVDG

-585 DAVYKPKKD
+585 DAVNKPKK
-594 GDIEELKVSLEEAE
+594 GNIEEIKVSLEEAE
-608 VMYEKGDKLHS
+608 TMYEKGDKLHS

-624 PSKTNFPR
+624 PDKVTNFPR

-644 QHPQFPSYAY
+644 QHKQFPSHAY
-654 VKDLKDNW
+654 VKDLKENW

-676 TSFTGNDAF
+676 TSFTGNDAY
-685 NKWTAYKGGDRSES
+685 NRWTAYKGGDRSES

-713 HKKNNRLNGIIAV
+713 HKKNNRLNGTIAV

-755 KKSLDYA
+755 KKSLDIA
-762 EEYLLKAISDQA
+762 EEYLLKAVSDRVRTA
-774 RAGLTRKVEDHN
+774 LTNKVEDHN
-786 KNNPTHRA
+786 SKNPKHRA
-794 TLRMLIAVY
+794 TLRMLIAVF
-803 NRGIGAYR
+803 NRGVGAYR
-811 TNPGSVRGNVS
+811 TNPGSVRGNVT
-822 SAEQWAMAR
+822 SADQWAMAR
-831 VNGFLR
+831 VNGFIR

-863 KSGNKAESVRVGQAV
+863 KSGTKAESVRVGQAV
-878 SWSINKEPDPPSVV
+878 SWSINKDPDPPSIV
-892 HGIVTSVNDDE
+892 HGIVTSVNDEE
-903 ATMEVWARLENGDH
+903 ATVMVYARLENGDH
-917 KKTDRKVTMPISKL
+917 QKTDRSVKVLISQL

>member
-1 MAEEKSRFS
+1 MAEDKTRFS
-10 KALDWLNAPTDAR
+10 KALDWLNSPTDAR
-23 IRREANQK
+23 VRREANQK
-31 GLIVNQSEYSYLN
+31 GLVVNQSEYSYLN
-44 QAVMGYNTQSGYFDH
+44 QAVFGYNTTSGYFDH
-59 KTLAELGDGTGNSA
+59 KTLAEVGDGTGNSA
-73 VIACLNVLATAFA
+73 VIACLQVLATAFA
-86 EPGLLVATRN
+86 EPNILVSSRN
-96 NEGDYAQDMNHELAR
+96 SEGDYQREMNHPLTK
-111 LFRRPNPYMTQ
+111 LLRRPNPYMTQ

-130 TALNANGDAFIYKNR
+130 TSLNAAGDAFIYKNR
-145 NSRGVVVELV
+145 NQRGQVVELV

-170 LITHYNYQ
+170 LITHFNYQ
-178 PQGGVQ
+178 PQGGMQ
-184 GEDSVRI
+184 GEDTVRI
-191 EKADMVHLRQNVDPN
+191 EKVDMIHLRQNVDPN
-206 NMRRG
+206 NMRKG

-245 LSPRDDAM
+245 LSPRDDQM

-258 EEAEAIADM
+258 EEAEAIAEM
-267 YKQKFGGKN
+267 YKEKFGGKN

-283 SGAMNVEIVSFSPD
+283 SGAMNVEVVSFSPD

-351 MWNMVAQELT
+351 MWNMVASDLT

-368 FGGNDNQYAEFD
+368 FGGNDNQYCEYD
-380 ISNVRA
+380 IGGVRA

-419 ADERHDVYLR
+419 ADNRHDVYLR

-441 PLLNDQPTNE
+441 PLLNEGGTDTADKPTN
-451 PATANNND
+451 D
-459 DEEPAT
+459 DD
-465 ETDESKLTTI
+465 DESKATLTTVT
-475 DLPPEVERE
+475 LPPEVERE
-484 DVVKPTPTYLNEEK
+484 DEIQKTPSYL
-498 YIAEMPN
+498 
-505 GAFCVISHEDGEIIK
+505 D
-520 CFDTRAEAE
+520 
-529 NFLNNKKEPAALM
+529 KEPAALM

-565 YIEVEG
+565 YIDVDG

-585 DAVYKPKKD
+585 NAVNKPKK
-594 GDIEELKVSLEEAE
+594 GNIEEIKVSLEEAE
-608 VMYEKGDKLHS
+608 TMYEKGDKLHS

-624 PSKTNFPR
+624 PDKVTNFPR

-644 QHPQFPSYAY
+644 QHKQFPSHAY
-654 VKDLKDNW
+654 VKDLKENW

-676 TSFTGNDAF
+676 TSFTGNDAY
-685 NKWTAYKGGDRSES
+685 NRWTAYKGGDRSES

-713 HKKNNRLNGIIAV
+713 HKKNNRLNGTIAV

-739 MKSVVNDYKKV
+739 MKSIVNDYKKV

-755 KKSLDYA
+755 KKSLDIA
-762 EEYLLKAISDQA
+762 EEYLLKAVSDRVRTA
-774 RAGLTRKVEDHN
+774 LTNKVEDHN
-786 KNNPTHRA
+786 SKNPKHRA
-794 TLRMLIAVY
+794 TLRMLIAVF
-803 NRGIGAYR
+803 NRGVGAYR
-811 TNPGSVRGNVS
+811 TNPGSVRGNVT
-822 SAEQWAMAR
+822 SADQWAMAR
-831 VNGFLR
+831 VNGFIR

-863 KSGNKAESVRVGQAV
+863 KSGTKAESVRVGQAV
-878 SWSINKEPDPPSVV
+878 SWSIKKDPDPPSIV
-892 HGIVTSVNDDE
+892 HGIVTSVNDEE
-903 ATMEVWARLENGDH
+903 ATVMVYARLENGDH
-917 KKTDRKVTMPISKL
+917 QKTDRSVKVLISQL